1 MALVRRILGD
11 AQAKLRKMVDEQVSV
26 GSRVEDNVEPE
37 PADPLITPATAAFSI
52 DRAPGLLMGTLD
64 KRNTS
69 LNGDGTSTIS
79 RTRLS
84 MRNGKDNPFIDSIQ
98 DDDNKENHANGKL
111 ESPVKWSTQN
121 GSDSGTYAEIGTG
134 ANSNT
139 SERNILDPADSS
151 EEEVPLPDATSPGRS
166 SDGPEP
172 RADITASLDGAASPG
187 GRSDKSRPDEVPASP
202 GMLSAA
208 QLARRLRVENER
220 LQAELTR
227 VRRLLV
233 AAAERGEAGNALIEK
248 AKGESG
254 TEAAPLDPQQLEKEL
269 LLARE
274 AVNSLKADKKRLKAE
289 KFDLLNQ
296 MKQLY
301 ATLEDKEKELRD
313 FIRNYEQMRSRGG
326 ASSALGAE
334 RAERERERAA
344 LLRHARDEAE
354 RSLQLAAALSARDT
368 QLRHAREQLFEARRQ
383 LQAAGCLSEGESVAS
398 LGIGPPMLLGGPS
411 GLIGDRGSCSAD
423 SGVRVTGS
431 SDGGA
436 TSVCGGNLSDS
447 TAEGGPPTL
456 DAYDTDAVSL
466 VSHTTSTNVNSTAEG
481 GPPTLDA
488 YDTDAVSLVSSA
500 HHIYQLST
508 PRDCSPTLSPHNSGS
523 PFTRSIDAGSL
534 SRSVEQLSSPGE
546 CEASLVGGLRTRAG
560 GKGGRGRGSA
570 WGSISRVFAR
580 SRHRTKSGS
589 ATSGHESE
597 PVYAGTGSTRAW
609 SPLGSE
615 AALREAASL
624 PLARWRAPAIIAW
637 LELALGMPQ
646 YAAAVADNVKSGKV
660 STRFDE
666 QKNRSDLLVVSLPL
680 ARWRA
685 PAIIAWLE
693 LALGMPQYAAAVADN
708 VKSGKVSIGYL
719 EKKNRSDLLVVSL
732 PLAKWRAP
740 AIIAWLE
747 LALGMP
753 QYAAAVADNVKSG
766 KVSIGFAEQKNRSD
780 LLVVSLPLVRWC
792 APAIIAW
799 LELALGMPQYAA
811 AVADNVK
818 SGKVSIDYLEKKNRS
833 NLLVVSLPLVR
844 WCAPAII
851 AWLELALGMPQYA
864 NAVADNVKSGKIRAL
879 NGQVLLELTDA
890 DLEVGLG
897 ITQPM
902 HRKKLRLAI
911 EERRRPDLVRNP
923 AIGQLTHAWV
933 AAEWL
938 PDLGL
943 AQYAESFL
951 ASLVDARMLDTIS
964 KKELEKYLGVT
975 RKFHQASIV
984 HGIHLL
990 RIMKYDR
997 QALAVRR
1004 HQCENVDADP
1014 LVWTNQRFM
1023 RWAHNIDLGEFAENL
1038 KDSGVHGGLVV
1049 LEPSFTGETMATAL
1063 GIPPSKSIIRRHLV
1077 AEFDALIIPA
1087 RYTIF
1092 CQVEELQVEAARASM
1107 LSTKQR

>member
-26 GSRVEDNVEPE
+26 GARVEADAEPE
-37 PADPLITPATAAFSI
+37 PADPLITPASSVFSS
-52 DRAPGLLMGTLD
+52 DVPPAPPERRLLMGTLD
-64 KRNTS
+64 KPRNGS
-69 LNGDGTSTIS
+69 LNGDKEATLNRGA
-79 RTRLS
+79 RLS
-84 MRNGKDNPFIDSIQ
+84 IRNGKDNPFID
-98 DDDNKENHANGKL
+98 DDNKENQANGKL
-111 ESPVKWSTQN
+111 ESPIKWSTQN
-121 GSDSGTYAEIGTG
+121 GSDSGTYAEIGIEG
-134 ANSNT
+134 NSNA

-172 RADITASLDGAASPG
+172 RADITATLEGEAASPG
-187 GRSDKSRPDEVPASP
+187 GRSDRSRQEEVPASP
-202 GMLSAA
+202 GMLTAA
-208 QLARRLRVENER
+208 QLARRLRLENER

-233 AAAERGEAGNALIEK
+233 AAAERGEAGTALLERSK
-248 AKGESG
+248 AEGE
-254 TEAAPLDPQQLEKEL
+254 TDAAPLDPQVLEKEL

-274 AVNSLKADKKRLKAE
+274 AVTSLKADKKRLKAE

-398 LGIGPPMLLGGPS
+398 LGLGPPMMLGGPS
-411 GLIGDRGSCSAD
+411 GLVGDRGSCSAD
-423 SGVRVTGS
+423 SGVRGDYSVTGS

-447 TAEGGPPTL
+447 TAEGAPPLL
-456 DAYDTDAVSL
+456 DPYDTDA
-466 VSHTTSTNVNSTAEG
+466 A
-481 GPPTLDA
+481 
-488 YDTDAVSLVSSA
+488 SLVSSA

-508 PRDCSPTLSPHNSGS
+508 PRDCSPTLSPHNSAS

-546 CEASLVGGLRTRAG
+546 DSGLVGGLRARSG
-560 GKGGRGRGSA
+560 GKGARGRGSA

-589 ATSGHESE
+589 AANSGHESE
-597 PVYAGTGSTRAW
+597 PVYAGTGSRAW

-624 PLARWRAPAIIAW
+624 PLSRWRAPAIIAW

-646 YAAAVADNVKSGKV
+646 YAAAVADNVKSGK
-660 STRFDE
+660 
-666 QKNRSDLLVVSLPL
+666 
-680 ARWRA
+680 
-685 PAIIAWLE
+685 
-693 LALGMPQYAAAVADN
+693 
-708 VKSGKVSIGYL
+708 
-719 EKKNRSDLLVVSL
+719 
-732 PLAKWRAP
+732 
-740 AIIAWLE
+740 
-747 LALGMP
+747 
-753 QYAAAVADNVKSG
+753 
-766 KVSIGFAEQKNRSD
+766 
-780 LLVVSLPLVRWC
+780 
-792 APAIIAW
+792 
-799 LELALGMPQYAA
+799 
-811 AVADNVK
+811 
-818 SGKVSIDYLEKKNRS
+818 
-833 NLLVVSLPLVR
+833 
-844 WCAPAII
+844 
-851 AWLELALGMPQYA
+851 
-864 NAVADNVKSGKIRAL
+864 IRAL
-879 NGQVLLELTDA
+879 NGQVLLELTDT
-890 DLEVGLG
+890 DLEAGLG
-897 ITQPM
+897 VTQPM

-911 EERRRPDLVRNP
+911 EERRRPDLVRHP
-923 AIGQLTHAWV
+923 TIGQLTHAWV

-1077 AEFDALIIPA
+1077 TEFDALIIPA

>member
-26 GSRVEDNVEPE
+26 GTRVEADAEPE
-37 PADPLITPATAAFSI
+37 PADPLITPACSAL
-52 DRAPGLLMGTLD
+52 DRSDDPRPIPPERRLLISTLD
-64 KRNTS
+64 KPRNGS
-69 LNGDGTSTIS
+69 LNGDKEGTLNRS
-79 RTRLS
+79 TRLS
-84 MRNGKDNPFIDSIQ
+84 IKTKDNPFIVSSP
-98 DDDNKENHANGKL
+98 DDDNKENQANGKID
-111 ESPVKWSTQN
+111 SPIKWSVQN

-134 ANSNT
+134 GNSNT
-139 SERNILDPADSS
+139 SDRNVLDPADSS

-172 RADITASLDGAASPG
+172 RADITATLDGGSGSPG
-187 GRSDKSRPDEVPASP
+187 GRSDRSRQEEVPASP

-208 QLARRLRVENER
+208 QLARRLRMENER

-233 AAAERGEAGNALIEK
+233 AAAERGEAGNALMERSQGD
-248 AKGESG
+248 AQDGP
-254 TEAAPLDPQQLEKEL
+254 PLDPQQLEKEL

-313 FIRNYEQMRSRGG
+313 FIRNYEQMRSRSG

-398 LGIGPPMLLGGPS
+398 LGIGPPMILGGPS
-411 GLIGDRGSCSAD
+411 GLMGDRGSCSAD

-447 TAEGGPPTL
+447 TAEGVPPTL
-456 DAYDTDAVSL
+456 DPYDTDA
-466 VSHTTSTNVNSTAEG
+466 A
-481 GPPTLDA
+481 
-488 YDTDAVSLVSSA
+488 SLVSSA
-500 HHIYQLST
+500 HPIYQLST
-508 PRDCSPTLSPHNSGS
+508 PRDCSPTLSPHNSAS
-523 PFTRSIDAGSL
+523 SFTRSIDAASL

-546 CEASLVGGLRTRAG
+546 CDSGLVGMRSRPG
-560 GKGGRGRGSA
+560 GSKGGRGRGSA

-589 ATSGHESE
+589 AVSSGHESE
-597 PVYAGTGSTRAW
+597 PVYAGTGSTCRAW

-624 PLARWRAPAIIAW
+624 PVSRWRAPAIIAW

-646 YAAAVADNVKSGKV
+646 YAAA
-660 STRFDE
+660 
-666 QKNRSDLLVVSLPL
+666 
-680 ARWRA
+680 
-685 PAIIAWLE
+685 I
-693 LALGMPQYAAAVADN
+693 
-708 VKSGKVSIGYL
+708 
-719 EKKNRSDLLVVSL
+719 
-732 PLAKWRAP
+732 
-740 AIIAWLE
+740 
-747 LALGMP
+747 
-753 QYAAAVADNVKSG
+753 
-766 KVSIGFAEQKNRSD
+766 
-780 LLVVSLPLVRWC
+780 
-792 APAIIAW
+792 
-799 LELALGMPQYAA
+799 
-811 AVADNVK
+811 
-818 SGKVSIDYLEKKNRS
+818 
-833 NLLVVSLPLVR
+833 
-844 WCAPAII
+844 
-851 AWLELALGMPQYA
+851 
-864 NAVADNVKSGKIRAL
+864 ADNVKSGKIRAL
-879 NGQVLLELTDA
+879 NGQVLLELTDT

-897 ITQPM
+897 ISQPM

-923 AIGQLTHAWV
+923 SIGQLTHAWV

-943 AQYAESFL
+943 SQYAESFVTN
-951 ASLVDARMLDTIS
+951 LVDARMLDTIS

-1023 RWAHNIDLGEFAENL
+1023 RWAHNIDLGEFADNL

-1077 AEFDALIIPA
+1077 AEFDALIVPA
-1087 RYTIF
+1087 RNMFGHQIRMLGRPFSRSVATGLPGIDFSADSRRHSLRGSITRALGALKPKHDRPSPSSSSESSSVMSLTQPYMSYSPPIAVRTLSQLSMTYAPPPTLQEYEPIYTPLSLYSQSSVSTRDSMTRLNDIKETDRITHRYG
-1092 CQVEELQVEAARASM
+1092 QRAEQAHRVSSP
-1107 LSTKQR
+1107 LPKSDDSIVKQKRHRRVKSIGDINASSKTSV

>member
-26 GSRVEDNVEPE
+26 GSTRETEE
-37 PADPLITPATAAFSI
+37 TEAADPLITPASSAL
-52 DRAPGLLMGTLD
+52 DRPDLDPRPAPPERRMLIGTLE
-64 KRNTS
+64 KPRSS
-69 LNGDGTSTIS
+69 LNGDKEATLN
-79 RTRLS
+79 RAARLS
-84 MRNGKDNPFIDSIQ
+84 IRNGKDNPFIDYSSP

-111 ESPVKWSTQN
+111 DSPVKWTAN
-121 GSDSGTYAEIGTG
+121 GSDSGTYAEVGNGT
-134 ANSNT
+134 ATTTT
-139 SERNILDPADSS
+139 SERHVLDPADSS
-151 EEEVPLPDATSPGRS
+151 EEEVPLPDAISPGRS

-172 RADITASLDGAASPG
+172 RADITAQLDGEAASPG
-187 GRSDKSRPDEVPASP
+187 GRSDRSRGPDEVPASP
-202 GMLSAA
+202 GMMNAQ
-208 QLARRLRVENER
+208 QLARRLRMENER

-233 AAAERGEAGNALIEK
+233 SAAERGEAGSALLQRARAEG
-248 AKGESG
+248 ARDEG
-254 TEAAPLDPQQLEKEL
+254 TRAEGADAPAPDPEQMEKEL

-313 FIRNYEQMRSRGG
+313 FIRNYEQVSHKMRSRGG

-398 LGIGPPMLLGGPS
+398 LGLGPPMMLGPS
-411 GLIGDRGSCSAD
+411 GLIGDRASCSAD

-447 TAEGGPPTL
+447 TAEGAPPNL
-456 DAYDTDAVSL
+456 D
-466 VSHTTSTNVNSTAEG
+466 
-481 GPPTLDA
+481 P

-500 HHIYQLST
+500 HHIYQLNT

-523 PFTRSIDAGSL
+523 PFSRSIDAGAL
-534 SRSVEQLSSPGE
+534 SRYPSPRSVEQLSSPGE
-546 CEASLVGGLRTRAG
+546 CESPLAVGLRARPG
-560 GKGGRGRGSA
+560 SKGARGRGSA

-580 SRHRTKSGS
+580 SRHRTKSGTLQTCECDYEG
-589 ATSGHESE
+589 A
-597 PVYAGTGSTRAW
+597 RAW

-615 AALREAASL
+615 AALREAISL

-646 YAAAVADNVKSGKV
+646 YAAAVADNVKSGK
-660 STRFDE
+660 
-666 QKNRSDLLVVSLPL
+666 
-680 ARWRA
+680 
-685 PAIIAWLE
+685 
-693 LALGMPQYAAAVADN
+693 
-708 VKSGKVSIGYL
+708 
-719 EKKNRSDLLVVSL
+719 
-732 PLAKWRAP
+732 
-740 AIIAWLE
+740 
-747 LALGMP
+747 
-753 QYAAAVADNVKSG
+753 
-766 KVSIGFAEQKNRSD
+766 
-780 LLVVSLPLVRWC
+780 
-792 APAIIAW
+792 
-799 LELALGMPQYAA
+799 
-811 AVADNVK
+811 
-818 SGKVSIDYLEKKNRS
+818 
-833 NLLVVSLPLVR
+833 
-844 WCAPAII
+844 
-851 AWLELALGMPQYA
+851 
-864 NAVADNVKSGKIRAL
+864 IRAL

-897 ITQPM
+897 VTQPM

-923 AIGQLTHAWV
+923 SIGQLTHAWV

-943 AQYAESFL
+943 SQYAESFL
-951 ASLVDARMLDTIS
+951 GNLVDARMLDTIS

-1014 LVWTNQRFM
+1014 LVWTNQRFI
-1023 RWAHNIDLGEFAENL
+1023 RWAHNIDLGEFADNL

-1077 AEFDALIIPA
+1077 AEFDALVIPA
-1087 RYTIF
+1087 RNMFGHQIRMLGRPFSRSVATGLPGIDLSGDSRRHSLRNNIPPQGSISRALGVLKPKHDRPSPSSSSESSSVLSLSGPYQMSYSPPIGMRTLSQLSMAYAPPPTLQEYEPIYTPLSLYS
-1092 CQVEELQVEAARASM
+1092 QSSVSTRDSLQRLNEAKADNVSITHRTYGHRADHAHRVSSP
-1107 LSTKQR
+1107 LPAKSADDSVVKQRRHRRVKSIGDINACTKGSV

>member
-26 GSRVEDNVEPE
+26 GARVEADAEPE
-37 PADPLITPATAAFSI
+37 PADPLITPASSVFSS
-52 DRAPGLLMGTLD
+52 DVPPAPPERRLLMGTLD
-64 KRNTS
+64 KPRNSS
-69 LNGDGTSTIS
+69 LNGDKEATLNRGA
-79 RTRLS
+79 RLS
-84 MRNGKDNPFIDSIQ
+84 IRNGKDNPFID
-98 DDDNKENHANGKL
+98 DDNKENQANGKL
-111 ESPVKWSTQN
+111 ESPIKWSTQN
-121 GSDSGTYAEIGTG
+121 GSDSGTYAEIGIEG
-134 ANSNT
+134 NSNA
-139 SERNILDPADSS
+139 SERNVLDPADSS

-172 RADITASLDGAASPG
+172 RADITATLEGEAASPG
-187 GRSDKSRPDEVPASP
+187 GRSDRSRQEEVPASP
-202 GMLSAA
+202 GMLTAA
-208 QLARRLRVENER
+208 QLARRLRLENER

-233 AAAERGEAGNALIEK
+233 AAAERGEAGTALLERTK
-248 AKGESG
+248 AEGE
-254 TEAAPLDPQQLEKEL
+254 TDAAPLDPQVLEKEL

-274 AVNSLKADKKRLKAE
+274 AVMSLKADKKRLKAE
-289 KFDLLNQ
+289 KFDLLSQ

-398 LGIGPPMLLGGPS
+398 LGLGPPMMLGGPS
-411 GLIGDRGSCSAD
+411 GLVGDRGSCSAD
-423 SGVRVTGS
+423 SGVRGDYSVTGS

-447 TAEGGPPTL
+447 TAEGAPPLL
-456 DAYDTDAVSL
+456 DPYDTDA
-466 VSHTTSTNVNSTAEG
+466 A
-481 GPPTLDA
+481 
-488 YDTDAVSLVSSA
+488 SLVSSA

-508 PRDCSPTLSPHNSGS
+508 PRDCSPTLSPHNSAS

-546 CEASLVGGLRTRAG
+546 DSGLVGGLRARSG
-560 GKGGRGRGSA
+560 GKGARGRGSA

-589 ATSGHESE
+589 ATNSGHESE
-597 PVYAGTGSTRAW
+597 PVYAGTGSRAW

-624 PLARWRAPAIIAW
+624 PLSRWRAPAIIAW

-646 YAAAVADNVKSGKV
+646 YAAAVADNVKSGK
-660 STRFDE
+660 
-666 QKNRSDLLVVSLPL
+666 
-680 ARWRA
+680 
-685 PAIIAWLE
+685 
-693 LALGMPQYAAAVADN
+693 
-708 VKSGKVSIGYL
+708 
-719 EKKNRSDLLVVSL
+719 
-732 PLAKWRAP
+732 
-740 AIIAWLE
+740 
-747 LALGMP
+747 
-753 QYAAAVADNVKSG
+753 
-766 KVSIGFAEQKNRSD
+766 
-780 LLVVSLPLVRWC
+780 
-792 APAIIAW
+792 
-799 LELALGMPQYAA
+799 
-811 AVADNVK
+811 
-818 SGKVSIDYLEKKNRS
+818 
-833 NLLVVSLPLVR
+833 
-844 WCAPAII
+844 
-851 AWLELALGMPQYA
+851 
-864 NAVADNVKSGKIRAL
+864 IRAL
-879 NGQVLLELTDA
+879 NGQVLLELTDT
-890 DLEVGLG
+890 DLEAGLG
-897 ITQPM
+897 VTQPM

-911 EERRRPDLVRNP
+911 EERRRPDLVRHP
-923 AIGQLTHAWV
+923 TIGQLTHAWV

-1077 AEFDALIIPA
+1077 TEFDALIIPA
-1087 RYTIF
+1087 RNMFGHQIRMLGRPFSRSVATGLPGIDLSGDSRRHSLRGSITRALGVLKPKHDRTSPSSSSESSSVLSLTTQPYQLSYSPPIAMRTLSQLSMAYAPPPTLQEYEPIYTP
-1092 CQVEELQVEAARASM
+1092 
-1107 LSTKQR
+1107 LSLYSQSSVSTRDSRTRLNDVKENSGITHRYGQKADHAHRVSSPLPAKSVDDSVVKQKRHRRVKSIGDINACSKTSV

>member
-1 MALVRRILGD
+1 
-11 AQAKLRKMVDEQVSV
+11 
-26 GSRVEDNVEPE
+26 
-37 PADPLITPATAAFSI
+37 
-52 DRAPGLLMGTLD
+52 
-64 KRNTS
+64 
-69 LNGDGTSTIS
+69 
-79 RTRLS
+79 
-84 MRNGKDNPFIDSIQ
+84 
-98 DDDNKENHANGKL
+98 
-111 ESPVKWSTQN
+111 
-121 GSDSGTYAEIGTG
+121 
-134 ANSNT
+134 
-139 SERNILDPADSS
+139 
-151 EEEVPLPDATSPGRS
+151 
-166 SDGPEP
+166 
-172 RADITASLDGAASPG
+172 
-187 GRSDKSRPDEVPASP
+187 
-202 GMLSAA
+202 MLSAA
-208 QLARRLRVENER
+208 QMARRLRSENER

-233 AAAERGEAGNALIEK
+233 AAVERGEVGNALIER
-248 AKGESG
+248 AQGEEEESP
-254 TEAAPLDPQQLEKEL
+254 PLDPQQMEKEL

-274 AVNSLKADKKRLKAE
+274 AVSSLKADKKRLKAE

-313 FIRNYEQMRSRGG
+313 FIRNYEQMRSRSG

-368 QLRHAREQLFEARRQ
+368 QLRHAREQLYEARRQ

-398 LGIGPPMLLGGPS
+398 LGIGPPMILGGPS
-411 GLIGDRGSCSAD
+411 GLLGDRGSCSAD

-447 TAEGGPPTL
+447 TAEGAPLNIDP
-456 DAYDTDAVSL
+456 
-466 VSHTTSTNVNSTAEG
+466 
-481 GPPTLDA
+481 

-500 HHIYQLST
+500 HPIYQLGT
-508 PRDCSPTLSPHNSGS
+508 PRDCSPTLSPHNSAS
-523 PFTRSIDAGSL
+523 PFSRSVDAGSL

-546 CEASLVGGLRTRAG
+546 CESALLGGMRPRGSAS
-560 GKGGRGRGSA
+560 KSGRGRGSA

-589 ATSGHESE
+589 AASSGHESE
-597 PVYAGTGSTRAW
+597 PVYASGSARAW

-624 PLARWRAPAIIAW
+624 PLSRWRAPAIIAW

-646 YAAAVADNVKSGKV
+646 YAA
-660 STRFDE
+660 T
-666 QKNRSDLLVVSLPL
+666 
-680 ARWRA
+680 
-685 PAIIAWLE
+685 I
-693 LALGMPQYAAAVADN
+693 
-708 VKSGKVSIGYL
+708 
-719 EKKNRSDLLVVSL
+719 
-732 PLAKWRAP
+732 
-740 AIIAWLE
+740 
-747 LALGMP
+747 
-753 QYAAAVADNVKSG
+753 
-766 KVSIGFAEQKNRSD
+766 
-780 LLVVSLPLVRWC
+780 
-792 APAIIAW
+792 
-799 LELALGMPQYAA
+799 
-811 AVADNVK
+811 
-818 SGKVSIDYLEKKNRS
+818 
-833 NLLVVSLPLVR
+833 
-844 WCAPAII
+844 
-851 AWLELALGMPQYA
+851 
-864 NAVADNVKSGKIRAL
+864 ADNVKSGKIRAL
-879 NGQVLLELTDA
+879 NGQVLLELTDT

-923 AIGQLTHAWV
+923 SIGQLSHAWV

-943 AQYAESFL
+943 SQYAESFL
-951 ASLVDARMLDTIS
+951 ANLVDARMLDTIS

-1014 LVWTNQRFM
+1014 LVWTNQRFI
-1023 RWAHNIDLGEFAENL
+1023 RWAHNIDLGEFADNL

-1087 RYTIF
+1087 RWKNCKWRLPEHPCCPRNKDKHRKVKKLSFKKNAFGHQIRMLGRPFSRSVATGLPGIDFNADSRRHSLRGSITRALGALKAKHDRQSPSSSSESSSLGQYQMCYSPPIGGRTLSQLSMTYAPPPTVQEYEPIYTPLSLYS
-1092 CQVEELQVEAARASM
+1092 QSSVSTRDSLQRLNEIKEGITHRYGQRVDHSHRVSSPLPSKSVDDSVVRQRRHRRVKSIGDINACSKASV
-1107 LSTKQR
+1107 

>member
-26 GSRVEDNVEPE
+26 GTRVEADAEPE
-37 PADPLITPATAAFSI
+37 PADPLITPACSAL
-52 DRAPGLLMGTLD
+52 DRSDDSRPVPPERRLLISTLD
-64 KRNTS
+64 KPRNGS
-69 LNGDGTSTIS
+69 LNGDKEGTLNRS
-79 RTRLS
+79 TRLTVK
-84 MRNGKDNPFIDSIQ
+84 NGKDNPFID
-98 DDDNKENHANGKL
+98 DDNKENQANGKID
-111 ESPVKWSTQN
+111 SPIKWSTQN

-134 ANSNT
+134 GNST
-139 SERNILDPADSS
+139 SDRNILDPADSS

-172 RADITASLDGAASPG
+172 RADITATLGGGSGSPG
-187 GRSDKSRPDEVPASP
+187 GRSDRSRQEEVPASP
-202 GMLSAA
+202 GMLTAA
-208 QLARRLRVENER
+208 QLARRLRLENER

-233 AAAERGEAGNALIEK
+233 AAAERGEAGNALVERAQEDAREGPPI
-248 AKGESG
+248 
-254 TEAAPLDPQQLEKEL
+254 DPQQLEKEL

-313 FIRNYEQMRSRGG
+313 FIRNYEQMRSRSG

-398 LGIGPPMLLGGPS
+398 LGIGPPMILGGPS

-447 TAEGGPPTL
+447 TAEGVPPTL
-456 DAYDTDAVSL
+456 DTYDTDA
-466 VSHTTSTNVNSTAEG
+466 A
-481 GPPTLDA
+481 
-488 YDTDAVSLVSSA
+488 SLVSSV
-500 HHIYQLST
+500 HPIYQLST
-508 PRDCSPTLSPHNSGS
+508 PRDCSPTLSPHNSAS
-523 PFTRSIDAGSL
+523 SFTRSIDAGSL

-546 CEASLVGGLRTRAG
+546 CDSGLVGMRSRAG
-560 GKGGRGRGSA
+560 ASKGGRGRGSA

-589 ATSGHESE
+589 AASSGHESE
-597 PVYAGTGSTRAW
+597 PVYAGTGPGRAW

-624 PLARWRAPAIIAW
+624 PLSRWRAPAIIAW

-646 YAAAVADNVKSGKV
+646 YAAAVADNVKSGK
-660 STRFDE
+660 
-666 QKNRSDLLVVSLPL
+666 
-680 ARWRA
+680 
-685 PAIIAWLE
+685 
-693 LALGMPQYAAAVADN
+693 
-708 VKSGKVSIGYL
+708 
-719 EKKNRSDLLVVSL
+719 
-732 PLAKWRAP
+732 
-740 AIIAWLE
+740 
-747 LALGMP
+747 
-753 QYAAAVADNVKSG
+753 
-766 KVSIGFAEQKNRSD
+766 
-780 LLVVSLPLVRWC
+780 
-792 APAIIAW
+792 
-799 LELALGMPQYAA
+799 
-811 AVADNVK
+811 
-818 SGKVSIDYLEKKNRS
+818 
-833 NLLVVSLPLVR
+833 
-844 WCAPAII
+844 
-851 AWLELALGMPQYA
+851 
-864 NAVADNVKSGKIRAL
+864 IRAL
-879 NGQVLLELTDA
+879 NGQVLLELTDT

-923 AIGQLTHAWV
+923 SVGQLTHAWV

-943 AQYAESFL
+943 SQYAESFL
-951 ASLVDARMLDTIS
+951 ANLVDARMLDTIS

-1014 LVWTNQRFM
+1014 LVWSNQRFI
-1023 RWAHNIDLGEFAENL
+1023 RWAHNIDLGEFADNL

-1077 AEFDALIIPA
+1077 AEFDALVIPA
-1087 RYTIF
+1087 RNMFGHQIRMLGRPFSRSVATGLPGIDFTADSRRHSLRGSITRALGVLKPKHDRPSPSSSSESSSVMSLAPYAYSPPITVRTLSQLSMTYAPPPTLQEYEPIYTPLSLYS
-1092 CQVEELQVEAARASM
+1092 QSS
-1107 LSTKQR
+1107 LSTRDSLQRLNDIQETSITHRYGHKADHAHRVSSPLPAKSCDDSVKQRRHRRVKSIGDINASSKTSV

>member
-26 GSRVEDNVEPE
+26 GTRVEADAEPE
-37 PADPLITPATAAFSI
+37 PADPLITPACSAL
-52 DRAPGLLMGTLD
+52 DRTDDPRPIPPERRLLISTLD
-64 KRNTS
+64 KPRNGA
-69 LNGDGTSTIS
+69 LNGDKEGTLNRS
-79 RTRLS
+79 TRLS
-84 MRNGKDNPFIDSIQ
+84 IKNGKDNPFIASSP
-98 DDDNKENHANGKL
+98 DDDNKENQANGKID
-111 ESPVKWSTQN
+111 SPVKWSTQN
-121 GSDSGTYAEIGTG
+121 GSDSGTYAEITAG
-134 ANSNT
+134 NSA
-139 SERNILDPADSS
+139 SDRNVLDPADSS

-172 RADITASLDGAASPG
+172 RADITASLDGGAGSPG
-187 GRSDKSRPDEVPASP
+187 GRSDRSRQEEVPASP
-202 GMLSAA
+202 GMLTAT
-208 QLARRLRVENER
+208 QLARRLRLENER

-233 AAAERGEAGNALIEK
+233 SAAERGEAGNALIER
-248 AKGESG
+248 AHGDSQDG
-254 TEAAPLDPQQLEKEL
+254 PALDPQLLEKEL

-313 FIRNYEQMRSRGG
+313 FIRNYEQMRSRSG

-398 LGIGPPMLLGGPS
+398 LGIGPPMILGGPS

-447 TAEGGPPTL
+447 TAEGIPPTL
-456 DAYDTDAVSL
+456 DPYDTDA
-466 VSHTTSTNVNSTAEG
+466 A
-481 GPPTLDA
+481 
-488 YDTDAVSLVSSA
+488 SLVSSA
-500 HHIYQLST
+500 HPIYQLST

-523 PFTRSIDAGSL
+523 SFTRSIDAGSL

-546 CEASLVGGLRTRAG
+546 CDSGLVGMRPRASG
-560 GKGGRGRGSA
+560 SKGGRGRGSA

-589 ATSGHESE
+589 AVTSGHESE

-624 PLARWRAPAIIAW
+624 PLSRWRAPAIIAW

-646 YAAAVADNVKSGKV
+646 YAAAVADNVKSGK
-660 STRFDE
+660 
-666 QKNRSDLLVVSLPL
+666 
-680 ARWRA
+680 
-685 PAIIAWLE
+685 
-693 LALGMPQYAAAVADN
+693 
-708 VKSGKVSIGYL
+708 
-719 EKKNRSDLLVVSL
+719 
-732 PLAKWRAP
+732 
-740 AIIAWLE
+740 
-747 LALGMP
+747 
-753 QYAAAVADNVKSG
+753 
-766 KVSIGFAEQKNRSD
+766 
-780 LLVVSLPLVRWC
+780 
-792 APAIIAW
+792 
-799 LELALGMPQYAA
+799 
-811 AVADNVK
+811 
-818 SGKVSIDYLEKKNRS
+818 
-833 NLLVVSLPLVR
+833 
-844 WCAPAII
+844 
-851 AWLELALGMPQYA
+851 
-864 NAVADNVKSGKIRAL
+864 IRAL
-879 NGQVLLELTDA
+879 NGQVLLELTDS

-897 ITQPM
+897 ISQPM

-923 AIGQLTHAWV
+923 SIGQLSHAWV

-943 AQYAESFL
+943 SQYAESFL
-951 ASLVDARMLDTIS
+951 ANLVDARMLDTIS

-1014 LVWTNQRFM
+1014 LVWTNQRFI
-1023 RWAHNIDLGEFAENL
+1023 RWAHNIDLGEFADNL

-1077 AEFDALIIPA
+1077 AEFDALVIPA

>member
-26 GSRVEDNVEPE
+26 GTRVEADAEPE
-37 PADPLITPATAAFSI
+37 PADPLITPACSAL
-52 DRAPGLLMGTLD
+52 DRSDDPRPIPPERRLLISTLD
-64 KRNTS
+64 KPRNGS
-69 LNGDGTSTIS
+69 LNGDREGTLNRS
-79 RTRLS
+79 TRLS
-84 MRNGKDNPFIDSIQ
+84 IKAKDNPFIVSSP
-98 DDDNKENHANGKL
+98 DDDNKENQANGKID
-111 ESPVKWSTQN
+111 SPIKWSVQN

-134 ANSNT
+134 GNSNT
-139 SERNILDPADSS
+139 SDRNVLDPADSS

-172 RADITASLDGAASPG
+172 RADITATLDGGSGSPG
-187 GRSDKSRPDEVPASP
+187 GRSDRSRQEEVPASP

-208 QLARRLRVENER
+208 QLARRLRMENER

-233 AAAERGEAGNALIEK
+233 AAAERGEAGNTLMERSQ
-248 AKGESG
+248 GDTQDG
-254 TEAAPLDPQQLEKEL
+254 PPLDPQQLEKEL

-313 FIRNYEQMRSRGG
+313 FIRNYEQMRSRSG

-398 LGIGPPMLLGGPS
+398 LGIGPPMILGGPS
-411 GLIGDRGSCSAD
+411 GLMGDRGSCSAD
-423 SGVRVTGS
+423 SGVRGS

-447 TAEGGPPTL
+447 TAEGIPPTL
-456 DAYDTDAVSL
+456 DPYDTDA
-466 VSHTTSTNVNSTAEG
+466 A
-481 GPPTLDA
+481 
-488 YDTDAVSLVSSA
+488 SLVSSA
-500 HHIYQLST
+500 HPIYQLST
-508 PRDCSPTLSPHNSGS
+508 PRDCSPTLSPHNSAS
-523 PFTRSIDAGSL
+523 SFTRSIDAASL

-546 CEASLVGGLRTRAG
+546 CDSGLVGMRSRAG
-560 GKGGRGRGSA
+560 GSKGGRGRGSA

-589 ATSGHESE
+589 AVSSGHESE
-597 PVYAGTGSTRAW
+597 PVYAGTGSTCRAW

-624 PLARWRAPAIIAW
+624 PVSRWRAPAIIAW

-660 STRFDE
+660 
-666 QKNRSDLLVVSLPL
+666 
-680 ARWRA
+680 
-685 PAIIAWLE
+685 
-693 LALGMPQYAAAVADN
+693 
-708 VKSGKVSIGYL
+708 
-719 EKKNRSDLLVVSL
+719 
-732 PLAKWRAP
+732 
-740 AIIAWLE
+740 
-747 LALGMP
+747 
-753 QYAAAVADNVKSG
+753 
-766 KVSIGFAEQKNRSD
+766 
-780 LLVVSLPLVRWC
+780 
-792 APAIIAW
+792 
-799 LELALGMPQYAA
+799 
-811 AVADNVK
+811 
-818 SGKVSIDYLEKKNRS
+818 
-833 NLLVVSLPLVR
+833 
-844 WCAPAII
+844 
-851 AWLELALGMPQYA
+851 
-864 NAVADNVKSGKIRAL
+864 
-879 NGQVLLELTDA
+879 LLELTDT

-897 ITQPM
+897 ISQPM

-923 AIGQLTHAWV
+923 SIGQLTHAWV

-943 AQYAESFL
+943 SQYAESFVTN
-951 ASLVDARMLDTIS
+951 LVDARMLDTIS

-1023 RWAHNIDLGEFAENL
+1023 RWAHNIDLGEFADNL

-1077 AEFDALIIPA
+1077 AEFDALIVPA
-1087 RYTIF
+1087 RNMFGHQIRMLGRPFSRSVATGLPGIDFSADSRRHSLRGSITRALGALKPKHDRPSPSSSSESSSVMSLTQPYMSYSPPIAVRTLSQLSMTYAPPPTLQEYEPIYTPLSLYSQSSVSTRDSMTRLNDIKETDRITHRYG
-1092 CQVEELQVEAARASM
+1092 QRAEQAHRVSSP
-1107 LSTKQR
+1107 LPKSDDSIVKQKRHRRVKSIGDINASSKTSV

>member
-26 GSRVEDNVEPE
+26 GSRVEAEPEPE
-37 PADPLITPATAAFSI
+37 PADPLITPASAALSI
-52 DRAPGLLMGTLD
+52 DNDRTPRLLIGTLD
-64 KRNTS
+64 KRNSS
-69 LNGDGTSTIS
+69 LNGDGTSTLN
-79 RTRLS
+79 RTRLPI
-84 MRNGKDNPFIDSIQ
+84 RNGKDNPFID
-98 DDDNKENHANGKL
+98 DDNKENQANGKL

-139 SERNILDPADSS
+139 SERNVLDPADSS

-172 RADITASLDGAASPG
+172 RADITATLDGGAASPG
-187 GRSDKSRPDEVPASP
+187 GRSDRSRADEIPASP

-233 AAAERGEAGNALIEK
+233 AAAERGEAGNALIER
-248 AKGESG
+248 AKGDGAQES
-254 TEAAPLDPQQLEKEL
+254 APVDPQQLEKEL

-289 KFDLLNQ
+289 RFDLLNQ

-313 FIRNYEQMRSRGG
+313 FIRNYELMRSRGG

-368 QLRHAREQLFEARRQ
+368 QLRYAREQLFEVRRQ
-383 LQAAGCLSEGESVAS
+383 LQATGCLSEGESVAS
-398 LGIGPPMLLGGPS
+398 LGLGPPMMLGPA
-411 GLIGDRGSCSAD
+411 GLVGDRGSCSAD
-423 SGVRVTGS
+423 SGVRGSCLSTLSPDVTGS

-447 TAEGGPPTL
+447 TAEGAPATV
-456 DAYDTDAVSL
+456 DSYDTDAI
-466 VSHTTSTNVNSTAEG
+466 
-481 GPPTLDA
+481 
-488 YDTDAVSLVSSA
+488 SLVSSA

-508 PRDCSPTLSPHNSGS
+508 PRDCSPTLSPHNSAS

-546 CEASLVGGLRTRAG
+546 CESALLGGLRSRAG

-589 ATSGHESE
+589 ATASGHESE
-597 PVYAGTGSTRAW
+597 PVYAGTGSQRAW

-660 STRFDE
+660 
-666 QKNRSDLLVVSLPL
+666 
-680 ARWRA
+680 
-685 PAIIAWLE
+685 
-693 LALGMPQYAAAVADN
+693 
-708 VKSGKVSIGYL
+708 
-719 EKKNRSDLLVVSL
+719 
-732 PLAKWRAP
+732 
-740 AIIAWLE
+740 
-747 LALGMP
+747 
-753 QYAAAVADNVKSG
+753 
-766 KVSIGFAEQKNRSD
+766 
-780 LLVVSLPLVRWC
+780 
-792 APAIIAW
+792 
-799 LELALGMPQYAA
+799 
-811 AVADNVK
+811 
-818 SGKVSIDYLEKKNRS
+818 
-833 NLLVVSLPLVR
+833 
-844 WCAPAII
+844 
-851 AWLELALGMPQYA
+851 
-864 NAVADNVKSGKIRAL
+864 
-879 NGQVLLELTDA
+879 LLELTDA

-897 ITQPM
+897 ISQPM

-938 PDLGL
+938 SDLGL

-951 ASLVDARMLDTIS
+951 ANLVDARMLDTIS

-1087 RYTIF
+1087 RNMFGHQIRMLGRPFSRSVATGLPGIDLSGDSRRHSLRGSITRALGVLKPKHDRTSPSSSSESSSVLSLTTQPYQMSYSPPIGMRTLSQLSMTYAPPPTLQEYEPIYTPLSLYS
-1092 CQVEELQVEAARASM
+1092 QSSVSTRDSLQRLNDIKENVSITHRYGQKADHAHRVSSPLPAKSVDESIV
-1107 LSTKQR
+1107 KQKRHRRVKSIGDINACSKTSV

>member
-26 GSRVEDNVEPE
+26 GTRVEADAEPE
-37 PADPLITPATAAFSI
+37 PADPLITPACSAL
-52 DRAPGLLMGTLD
+52 DRTDDPRPIPPERRFLISTLD
-64 KRNTS
+64 KPRNSS
-69 LNGDGTSTIS
+69 LNGDKDSTLNRSARIS
-79 RTRLS
+79 IK
-84 MRNGKDNPFIDSIQ
+84 NGKENPFIASSP
-98 DDDNKENHANGKL
+98 DDDNKENQTNGKL
-111 ESPVKWSTQN
+111 DSPIKWSTQN

-139 SERNILDPADSS
+139 SEKNILDPADSS

-166 SDGPEP
+166 SEGPEP
-172 RADITASLDGAASPG
+172 RADITASLEGGSGSPG
-187 GRSDKSRPDEVPASP
+187 GRSDRSRQDEVPASP
-202 GMLSAA
+202 GMLTAA
-208 QLARRLRVENER
+208 QLARRLRLENER

-233 AAAERGEAGNALIEK
+233 AAAERGEAGNALIER
-248 AKGESG
+248 APDAE
-254 TEAAPLDPQQLEKEL
+254 EPPLDPQQLEKEL

-274 AVNSLKADKKRLKAE
+274 AVTSLKADKKRLKAE

-313 FIRNYEQMRSRGG
+313 FIRNYEQMRSRSG

-398 LGIGPPMLLGGPS
+398 LGIGPPMMLGGPT
-411 GLIGDRGSCSAD
+411 GLMGDRGSCSAD
-423 SGVRVTGS
+423 SGVRGS

-447 TAEGGPPTL
+447 TAEGAPPTL
-456 DAYDTDAVSL
+456 D
-466 VSHTTSTNVNSTAEG
+466 
-481 GPPTLDA
+481 P

-500 HHIYQLST
+500 HPVYQLST

-523 PFTRSIDAGSL
+523 SFTRSIDAGSL

-546 CEASLVGGLRTRAG
+546 CDSGMVGMRTRPG
-560 GKGGRGRGSA
+560 GSKAGRGRGSA

-589 ATSGHESE
+589 AASSGHESE
-597 PVYAGTGSTRAW
+597 PIYAGTGSTSRAW

-624 PLARWRAPAIIAW
+624 PLSRWRAPAIIAW

-646 YAAAVADNVKSGKV
+646 YAAAVADNVKSGK
-660 STRFDE
+660 
-666 QKNRSDLLVVSLPL
+666 
-680 ARWRA
+680 
-685 PAIIAWLE
+685 
-693 LALGMPQYAAAVADN
+693 
-708 VKSGKVSIGYL
+708 
-719 EKKNRSDLLVVSL
+719 
-732 PLAKWRAP
+732 
-740 AIIAWLE
+740 
-747 LALGMP
+747 
-753 QYAAAVADNVKSG
+753 
-766 KVSIGFAEQKNRSD
+766 
-780 LLVVSLPLVRWC
+780 
-792 APAIIAW
+792 
-799 LELALGMPQYAA
+799 
-811 AVADNVK
+811 
-818 SGKVSIDYLEKKNRS
+818 
-833 NLLVVSLPLVR
+833 
-844 WCAPAII
+844 
-851 AWLELALGMPQYA
+851 
-864 NAVADNVKSGKIRAL
+864 IRAL
-879 NGQVLLELTDA
+879 NGQVLLELTDT

-897 ITQPM
+897 VTQPM

-923 AIGQLTHAWV
+923 SIGQLSHAWV

-943 AQYAESFL
+943 SQYAESFL
-951 ASLVDARMLDTIS
+951 ANLVDARMLDTIS

-1023 RWAHNIDLGEFAENL
+1023 RWSHNIDLGEFAENL

-1077 AEFDALIIPA
+1077 AEFDALVIPA
-1087 RYTIF
+1087 RNMFGHQIRMLGRPFSRSVATGLPGIDFSADSRRHSLRGSITRALGVLKPKHDRPSPSSSSESSSVMSLTQPYISYSPPIAVRTLSQLSMTYAPPPTLAEYEPIYTPLSLYS
-1092 CQVEELQVEAARASM
+1092 QSSV
-1107 LSTKQR
+1107 STKDSLQRLNDGKDYNITHRYGQKVDQSHRVSSPLPETSDGNKQRRHRRVKSIGDINASSKTTV

>member
-26 GSRVEDNVEPE
+26 GTRVEAEAEPE
-37 PADPLITPATAAFSI
+37 PADPLITPASSALERSDLDPRPI
-52 DRAPGLLMGTLD
+52 PPERRLLIGTLD
-64 KRNTS
+64 KPRNGS
-69 LNGDGTSTIS
+69 LNGDKQGTLNRTS
-79 RTRLS
+79 RITV
-84 MRNGKDNPFIDSIQ
+84 RNSRDNPFI
-98 DDDNKENHANGKL
+98 DDDNKENQANGKL
-111 ESPVKWSTQN
+111 ESPVKWPTQN
-121 GSDSGTYAEIGTG
+121 GSDSGTYAEIGNGGT
-134 ANSNT
+134 SNT
-139 SERNILDPADSS
+139 SERNILDPGDSS
-151 EEEVPLPDATSPGRS
+151 EEEVPLPEATSPGRS

-172 RADITASLDGAASPG
+172 RADITASLDGGSASPG
-187 GRSDKSRPDEVPASP
+187 GRSDRSRQEEVPASP
-202 GMLSAA
+202 GMLSAT
-208 QLARRLRVENER
+208 QITRRLRQENER

-233 AAAERGEAGNALIEK
+233 SAAERGEAGSSLMERS
-248 AKGESG
+248 KGEG
-254 TEAAPLDPQQLEKEL
+254 TDDAPTFDPQQLEKEL

-274 AVNSLKADKKRLKAE
+274 AVTSLKADKKRLKAE

-354 RSLQLAAALSARDT
+354 RSLQLAAALNARDT

-398 LGIGPPMLLGGPS
+398 LGLGPPMMLGGPS
-411 GLIGDRGSCSAD
+411 GLLGDRGSCSAD
-423 SGVRVTGS
+423 SGVRELLLVTGS

-447 TAEGGPPTL
+447 TAEGVPPSI
-456 DAYDTDAVSL
+456 DPYDTDA
-466 VSHTTSTNVNSTAEG
+466 T
-481 GPPTLDA
+481 
-488 YDTDAVSLVSSA
+488 SLVSSA
-500 HHIYQLST
+500 HHYQLST
-508 PRDCSPTLSPHNSGS
+508 PRDCSPTLSPHNSAS

-534 SRSVEQLSSPGE
+534 SRSVEQLSSPGDSE
-546 CEASLVGGLRTRAG
+546 SALVGLRPRS
-560 GKGGRGRGSA
+560 GKTSRGRGSA

-589 ATSGHESE
+589 AAVSGHESE
-597 PVYAGTGSTRAW
+597 PVYAGTGGSRAW

-615 AALREAASL
+615 AALREAAAL

-646 YAAAVADNVKSGKV
+646 YAA
-660 STRFDE
+660 T
-666 QKNRSDLLVVSLPL
+666 
-680 ARWRA
+680 
-685 PAIIAWLE
+685 I
-693 LALGMPQYAAAVADN
+693 
-708 VKSGKVSIGYL
+708 
-719 EKKNRSDLLVVSL
+719 
-732 PLAKWRAP
+732 
-740 AIIAWLE
+740 
-747 LALGMP
+747 
-753 QYAAAVADNVKSG
+753 
-766 KVSIGFAEQKNRSD
+766 
-780 LLVVSLPLVRWC
+780 
-792 APAIIAW
+792 
-799 LELALGMPQYAA
+799 
-811 AVADNVK
+811 
-818 SGKVSIDYLEKKNRS
+818 
-833 NLLVVSLPLVR
+833 
-844 WCAPAII
+844 
-851 AWLELALGMPQYA
+851 
-864 NAVADNVKSGKIRAL
+864 ADNVKSGKIRAL
-879 NGQVLLELTDA
+879 NGQVLLELTDT

-923 AIGQLTHAWV
+923 TIGHLTHAWV

-943 AQYAESFL
+943 SQYAESFL
-951 ASLVDARMLDTIS
+951 ANLVDARMLDTIS

-997 QALAVRR
+997 QALVVRR

-1014 LVWTNQRFM
+1014 LVWTNQRFI
-1023 RWAHNIDLGEFAENL
+1023 RWAHNIDLGEFADNL

>member
-26 GSRVEDNVEPE
+26 GARVDADAEPE
-37 PADPLITPATAAFSI
+37 PADPLITPASSALERPEL
-52 DRAPGLLMGTLD
+52 DRPVPPERRLLIGTLD
-64 KRNTS
+64 KRNGG
-69 LNGDGTSTIS
+69 LGVDKDGTINRT
-79 RTRLS
+79 TRLS
-84 MRNGKDNPFIDSIQ
+84 VRNGKDNPFID
-98 DDDNKENHANGKL
+98 DDNKENQANGKL

-121 GSDSGTYAEIGTG
+121 GSDSGTYAEIGNG
-134 ANSNT
+134 GNSHT

-172 RADITASLDGAASPG
+172 RADITATLEGVKTIYLKIKTIVNNYSEIGIFYLMNELRDSVEHKCIVYSNIVIDGTDAASPG
-187 GRSDKSRPDEVPASP
+187 GRSDRSRQEEVPASP
-202 GMLSAA
+202 GMLTAA
-208 QLARRLRVENER
+208 QVARRLRMENER

-233 AAAERGEAGNALIEK
+233 AAAERGEAGSTLLER
-248 AKGESG
+248 AKSD
-254 TEAAPLDPQQLEKEL
+254 TQDAPQLDPQQLEKEL

-398 LGIGPPMLLGGPS
+398 LGMGPPMMLGGPS

-423 SGVRVTGS
+423 SGVRDLWSNYQALASVRQPCLAVYV
-431 SDGGA
+431 DDQVPAVRELVAGA
-436 TSVCGGNLSDS
+436 RRGAPYRECSHVPG
-447 TAEGGPPTL
+447 TA
-456 DAYDTDAVSL
+456 
-466 VSHTTSTNVNSTAEG
+466 
-481 GPPTLDA
+481 
-488 YDTDAVSLVSSA
+488 
-500 HHIYQLST
+500 
-508 PRDCSPTLSPHNSGS
+508 LSPAVPLSAAMKVVPTTHREPPGDLM
-523 PFTRSIDAGSL
+523 RSQIN
-534 SRSVEQLSSPGE
+534 
-546 CEASLVGGLRTRAG
+546 
-560 GKGGRGRGSA
+560 
-570 WGSISRVFAR
+570 IFNVFNIACC
-580 SRHRTKSGS
+580 
-589 ATSGHESE
+589 SE
-597 PVYAGTGSTRAW
+597 PIYSGTGSTRAW

-624 PLARWRAPAIIAW
+624 PLSRWRAPAIIAW

-646 YAAAVADNVKSGKV
+646 YAAAVADNVKSGK
-660 STRFDE
+660 
-666 QKNRSDLLVVSLPL
+666 
-680 ARWRA
+680 
-685 PAIIAWLE
+685 
-693 LALGMPQYAAAVADN
+693 
-708 VKSGKVSIGYL
+708 
-719 EKKNRSDLLVVSL
+719 
-732 PLAKWRAP
+732 
-740 AIIAWLE
+740 
-747 LALGMP
+747 
-753 QYAAAVADNVKSG
+753 
-766 KVSIGFAEQKNRSD
+766 
-780 LLVVSLPLVRWC
+780 
-792 APAIIAW
+792 
-799 LELALGMPQYAA
+799 
-811 AVADNVK
+811 
-818 SGKVSIDYLEKKNRS
+818 
-833 NLLVVSLPLVR
+833 
-844 WCAPAII
+844 
-851 AWLELALGMPQYA
+851 
-864 NAVADNVKSGKIRAL
+864 IRAL
-879 NGQVLLELTDA
+879 NGQVLLELSDA

-897 ITQPM
+897 ISQPM

-923 AIGQLTHAWV
+923 SIGQLTHAWV

-943 AQYAESFL
+943 SQYAESFL
-951 ASLVDARMLDTIS
+951 ANLVDARMLDTIS

-1023 RWAHNIDLGEFAENL
+1023 RWAHNIDLGEFADNL
-1038 KDSGVHGGLVV
+1038 KGKVARSVFANVIRTRTDGHVADNLMTTDSGVHGGLVV

-1077 AEFDALIIPA
+1077 AEFDALVIPA
-1087 RYTIF
+1087 RNLFGHQIRMLGRPFSRSVATGLPGIDLSGDSRRHSLRGSITRALGVLKPKHERTSPSSSSESSSVLSLTQPYQISYSPPIAVRTLSQLSMTYAPPPTLQEYEPIYTP
-1092 CQVEELQVEAARASM
+1092 
-1107 LSTKQR
+1107 LSLYSQSSVSTRDSLTRLNDIKENSSITHRYGQKADQAHRVSSPLPAKSADDAIIKQKRHRRVKSIGDINACTKAPV

>member
-26 GSRVEDNVEPE
+26 GARVDADAEPE
-37 PADPLITPATAAFSI
+37 PADPLITPASSAL
-52 DRAPGLLMGTLD
+52 DRPELDRPVPPERRFLIGTLD
-64 KRNTS
+64 KPRNGGLGNLSVDKEAT
-69 LNGDGTSTIS
+69 LNRT
-79 RTRLS
+79 TRLS
-84 MRNGKDNPFIDSIQ
+84 IRNGKDNPFID
-98 DDDNKENHANGKL
+98 DDNKENQANGKV
-111 ESPVKWSTQN
+111 ESPVKWSIQN
-121 GSDSGTYAEIGTG
+121 GSDSGTYAEIGNG
-134 ANSNT
+134 GNSNT

-172 RADITASLDGAASPG
+172 RADITATLEGDAASPG
-187 GRSDKSRPDEVPASP
+187 GRSDRSRQEEVPASP
-202 GMLSAA
+202 GMLTAA
-208 QLARRLRVENER
+208 QVARRLRMENER

-233 AAAERGEAGNALIEK
+233 AAAERGEAGTALLERSK
-248 AKGESG
+248 
-254 TEAAPLDPQQLEKEL
+254 TEGSAEATPLDPQQLEKEL

-398 LGIGPPMLLGGPS
+398 LGMGPPMMLGGPS

-423 SGVRVTGS
+423 SGVRGS

-447 TAEGGPPTL
+447 TAEGGPPTI
-456 DAYDTDAVSL
+456 DAYDTDA
-466 VSHTTSTNVNSTAEG
+466 A
-481 GPPTLDA
+481 
-488 YDTDAVSLVSSA
+488 SLVSSA

-508 PRDCSPTLSPHNSGS
+508 PRDCSPTLSPHNSAS

-546 CEASLVGGLRTRAG
+546 CEAALLGGVRGRAGPG
-560 GKGGRGRGSA
+560 GKGSRGRGSA

-589 ATSGHESE
+589 AAVSGHESDMLKPLIENYCPE
-597 PVYAGTGSTRAW
+597 PIYSGTGTRAW

-646 YAAAVADNVKSGKV
+646 YAAAVADNVKSGK
-660 STRFDE
+660 
-666 QKNRSDLLVVSLPL
+666 
-680 ARWRA
+680 
-685 PAIIAWLE
+685 
-693 LALGMPQYAAAVADN
+693 
-708 VKSGKVSIGYL
+708 
-719 EKKNRSDLLVVSL
+719 
-732 PLAKWRAP
+732 
-740 AIIAWLE
+740 
-747 LALGMP
+747 
-753 QYAAAVADNVKSG
+753 
-766 KVSIGFAEQKNRSD
+766 
-780 LLVVSLPLVRWC
+780 
-792 APAIIAW
+792 
-799 LELALGMPQYAA
+799 
-811 AVADNVK
+811 
-818 SGKVSIDYLEKKNRS
+818 
-833 NLLVVSLPLVR
+833 
-844 WCAPAII
+844 
-851 AWLELALGMPQYA
+851 
-864 NAVADNVKSGKIRAL
+864 IRAL
-879 NGQVLLELTDA
+879 NGQVLLELSDA

-897 ITQPM
+897 ISQPM

-923 AIGQLTHAWV
+923 SIGQLTHAWV

-943 AQYAESFL
+943 SQYAESFL
-951 ASLVDARMLDTIS
+951 ANLVDARMLDTIS

-1023 RWAHNIDLGEFAENL
+1023 RWAHNIDLGEFADNL

-1077 AEFDALIIPA
+1077 AEFDALVIPA

>member
-26 GSRVEDNVEPE
+26 GTRVEADAEPE
-37 PADPLITPATAAFSI
+37 PADPLITPASSALERSDLDPRPI
-52 DRAPGLLMGTLD
+52 PPERRLLIGTLD
-64 KRNTS
+64 KPRNGS
-69 LNGDGTSTIS
+69 LNGDKQGTINRTS
-79 RTRLS
+79 RIAV
-84 MRNGKDNPFIDSIQ
+84 RNGRDNPFI
-98 DDDNKENHANGKL
+98 DDDNKENQANGKL
-111 ESPVKWSTQN
+111 ESPVKWPTQN
-121 GSDSGTYAEIGTG
+121 GSDSGTYAEIGNGGT
-134 ANSNT
+134 SNT

-151 EEEVPLPDATSPGRS
+151 EEEVPLPEATSPGRS

-172 RADITASLDGAASPG
+172 RADITASLDGGSASPG
-187 GRSDKSRPDEVPASP
+187 GRSDRSRQEEVPASP
-202 GMLSAA
+202 GMLSAT
-208 QLARRLRVENER
+208 QITRRLRQENER

-227 VRRLLV
+227 MRRLLV
-233 AAAERGEAGNALIEK
+233 AAAERGEAGNSLMERS
-248 AKGESG
+248 KGEG
-254 TEAAPLDPQQLEKEL
+254 TDDAPTFDPQQLEKEL

-354 RSLQLAAALSARDT
+354 RSLQLAAALNARDT

-398 LGIGPPMLLGGPS
+398 LGLGPPMMLGGPS
-411 GLIGDRGSCSAD
+411 GLLGDRGSCSAD

-447 TAEGGPPTL
+447 TAEGVPPSI
-456 DAYDTDAVSL
+456 DPYDTDA
-466 VSHTTSTNVNSTAEG
+466 T
-481 GPPTLDA
+481 
-488 YDTDAVSLVSSA
+488 SLVSSA
-500 HHIYQLST
+500 HYYQLST
-508 PRDCSPTLSPHNSGS
+508 PRDCSPTLSPHNSAS

-534 SRSVEQLSSPGE
+534 SRSVEQLSSPGDSE
-546 CEASLVGGLRTRAG
+546 SALVGMRPRAG
-560 GKGGRGRGSA
+560 KTSRGRGSA

-589 ATSGHESE
+589 AAVSGHESE
-597 PVYAGTGSTRAW
+597 PVYAGTGGNRAW

-646 YAAAVADNVKSGKV
+646 YAATIADNVKSGKV
-660 STRFDE
+660 
-666 QKNRSDLLVVSLPL
+666 
-680 ARWRA
+680 
-685 PAIIAWLE
+685 
-693 LALGMPQYAAAVADN
+693 
-708 VKSGKVSIGYL
+708 
-719 EKKNRSDLLVVSL
+719 
-732 PLAKWRAP
+732 
-740 AIIAWLE
+740 
-747 LALGMP
+747 
-753 QYAAAVADNVKSG
+753 
-766 KVSIGFAEQKNRSD
+766 
-780 LLVVSLPLVRWC
+780 
-792 APAIIAW
+792 
-799 LELALGMPQYAA
+799 
-811 AVADNVK
+811 
-818 SGKVSIDYLEKKNRS
+818 
-833 NLLVVSLPLVR
+833 
-844 WCAPAII
+844 
-851 AWLELALGMPQYA
+851 
-864 NAVADNVKSGKIRAL
+864 
-879 NGQVLLELTDA
+879 LLELTDT

-923 AIGQLTHAWV
+923 TIGHLTHAWV

-943 AQYAESFL
+943 SQYAESFL
-951 ASLVDARMLDTIS
+951 ANLVDARMLDTIS

-997 QALAVRR
+997 QALIVRR

-1014 LVWTNQRFM
+1014 LVWTNQRFI
-1023 RWAHNIDLGEFAENL
+1023 RWAHNIDLGEFADNL

>member
-26 GSRVEDNVEPE
+26 GTRVEADAEPE
-37 PADPLITPATAAFSI
+37 PADPLITPASSALERTDLDPRPI
-52 DRAPGLLMGTLD
+52 PPERRLLIGTLD
-64 KRNTS
+64 KRNGS
-69 LNGDGTSTIS
+69 LNGDKDGTINRT
-79 RTRLS
+79 TRLS
-84 MRNGKDNPFIDSIQ
+84 IRNGKDNPFL
-98 DDDNKENHANGKL
+98 DDDNKENQANGKL
-111 ESPVKWSTQN
+111 DSPVKWSIQN

-134 ANSNT
+134 GNSNT

-151 EEEVPLPDATSPGRS
+151 EEEMPLPDATSPGRS

-172 RADITASLDGAASPG
+172 RADITATLDGEAASPG
-187 GRSDKSRPDEVPASP
+187 GRSDRSRQEEVLASP
-202 GMLSAA
+202 GMLTAA
-208 QLARRLRVENER
+208 QLARRLRLENER

-233 AAAERGEAGNALIEK
+233 AAAERGEAGTALIER
-248 AKGESG
+248 AKGEG
-254 TEAAPLDPQQLEKEL
+254 EQDATPLDPQQLEKEL

-289 KFDLLNQ
+289 KFDLLTQ

-398 LGIGPPMLLGGPS
+398 LGIGPPMMLGGPS

-447 TAEGGPPTL
+447 TAEGAPPTL
-456 DAYDTDAVSL
+456 DAYDTDA
-466 VSHTTSTNVNSTAEG
+466 A
-481 GPPTLDA
+481 
-488 YDTDAVSLVSSA
+488 SLVSSA
-500 HHIYQLST
+500 HHLYQLST
-508 PRDCSPTLSPHNSGS
+508 PRDCSPTLSPHNSAS

-546 CEASLVGGLRTRAG
+546 CEAALVGGLRARGA

-589 ATSGHESE
+589 AVVSGHESE
-597 PVYAGTGSTRAW
+597 PVYAGTGSTTRAW

-646 YAAAVADNVKSGKV
+646 YAAAVADNVKSGK
-660 STRFDE
+660 
-666 QKNRSDLLVVSLPL
+666 
-680 ARWRA
+680 
-685 PAIIAWLE
+685 
-693 LALGMPQYAAAVADN
+693 
-708 VKSGKVSIGYL
+708 
-719 EKKNRSDLLVVSL
+719 
-732 PLAKWRAP
+732 
-740 AIIAWLE
+740 
-747 LALGMP
+747 
-753 QYAAAVADNVKSG
+753 
-766 KVSIGFAEQKNRSD
+766 
-780 LLVVSLPLVRWC
+780 
-792 APAIIAW
+792 
-799 LELALGMPQYAA
+799 
-811 AVADNVK
+811 
-818 SGKVSIDYLEKKNRS
+818 
-833 NLLVVSLPLVR
+833 
-844 WCAPAII
+844 
-851 AWLELALGMPQYA
+851 
-864 NAVADNVKSGKIRAL
+864 IRAL
-879 NGQVLLELTDA
+879 NGQVLLELSDA

-923 AIGQLTHAWV
+923 SIGQLTHAWV

-943 AQYAESFL
+943 SQYAESFL
-951 ASLVDARMLDTIS
+951 ANLVDARMLDTIS

-1023 RWAHNIDLGEFAENL
+1023 RWAHNIDLGEFADNL

-1077 AEFDALIIPA
+1077 AEFDALVIPA

>member
-1 MALVRRILGD
+1 M
-11 AQAKLRKMVDEQVSV
+11 
-26 GSRVEDNVEPE
+26 
-37 PADPLITPATAAFSI
+37 
-52 DRAPGLLMGTLD
+52 
-64 KRNTS
+64 
-69 LNGDGTSTIS
+69 
-79 RTRLS
+79 
-84 MRNGKDNPFIDSIQ
+84 
-98 DDDNKENHANGKL
+98 
-111 ESPVKWSTQN
+111 
-121 GSDSGTYAEIGTG
+121 
-134 ANSNT
+134 
-139 SERNILDPADSS
+139 
-151 EEEVPLPDATSPGRS
+151 
-166 SDGPEP
+166 
-172 RADITASLDGAASPG
+172 
-187 GRSDKSRPDEVPASP
+187 
-202 GMLSAA
+202 
-208 QLARRLRVENER
+208 
-220 LQAELTR
+220 
-227 VRRLLV
+227 
-233 AAAERGEAGNALIEK
+233 
-248 AKGESG
+248 
-254 TEAAPLDPQQLEKEL
+254 EKEL

-398 LGIGPPMLLGGPS
+398 LGLGPPMMLGPS

-447 TAEGGPPTL
+447 TAEGAPPNL
-456 DAYDTDAVSL
+456 D
-466 VSHTTSTNVNSTAEG
+466 
-481 GPPTLDA
+481 P

-500 HHIYQLST
+500 HHIYQLNT

-523 PFTRSIDAGSL
+523 PFSRSIDAGAL

-546 CEASLVGGLRTRAG
+546 CESPLAVGLRARPG
-560 GKGGRGRGSA
+560 SKGARGRGSA

-589 ATSGHESE
+589 AAISGHESE
-597 PVYAGTGSTRAW
+597 PVYASATGPGVPRAW

-615 AALREAASL
+615 AALREAISL
-624 PLARWRAPAIIAW
+624 PLSRWRAPAIIAW

-660 STRFDE
+660 
-666 QKNRSDLLVVSLPL
+666 
-680 ARWRA
+680 
-685 PAIIAWLE
+685 
-693 LALGMPQYAAAVADN
+693 
-708 VKSGKVSIGYL
+708 
-719 EKKNRSDLLVVSL
+719 
-732 PLAKWRAP
+732 
-740 AIIAWLE
+740 
-747 LALGMP
+747 
-753 QYAAAVADNVKSG
+753 
-766 KVSIGFAEQKNRSD
+766 
-780 LLVVSLPLVRWC
+780 
-792 APAIIAW
+792 
-799 LELALGMPQYAA
+799 
-811 AVADNVK
+811 
-818 SGKVSIDYLEKKNRS
+818 
-833 NLLVVSLPLVR
+833 
-844 WCAPAII
+844 
-851 AWLELALGMPQYA
+851 
-864 NAVADNVKSGKIRAL
+864 
-879 NGQVLLELTDA
+879 LLELTDA

-897 ITQPM
+897 VTQPM

-923 AIGQLTHAWV
+923 SIGQLTHAWV

-943 AQYAESFL
+943 SQYAESFL
-951 ASLVDARMLDTIS
+951 GNLVDARMLDTIS

-1014 LVWTNQRFM
+1014 LVWTNQRFI
-1023 RWAHNIDLGEFAENL
+1023 RWAHNIDLGEFADNL

-1077 AEFDALIIPA
+1077 AEFDALVIPA
-1087 RYTIF
+1087 RNMFGHQIRMLGRPFSRSVATGLPGIDLSGDSRRHSLRGSISRALGVLKPKHDRPSPSSSSESSSVLSLSGPYQMSYSPPIGMRTLSQLSMAYAPPPTLQEYEPIYTPLSLYS
-1092 CQVEELQVEAARASM
+1092 QSSVSTRDSLQRLNEAKADNISITHRTYGHRADHAHRVSSP
-1107 LSTKQR
+1107 LPAKSADDSVVKQRRHRRVKSIGDINACTKGSV

>member
-26 GSRVEDNVEPE
+26 GTRVEADAEPE
-37 PADPLITPATAAFSI
+37 PADPLITPACSAL
-52 DRAPGLLMGTLD
+52 DRSDDPRPVPPERRLLISTLD
-64 KRNTS
+64 KPRNGS
-69 LNGDGTSTIS
+69 LNGDKEGTLNRS
-79 RTRLS
+79 TRLTIK
-84 MRNGKDNPFIDSIQ
+84 NGKDNPFIVSSP
-98 DDDNKENHANGKL
+98 DDDNKENQANGKID
-111 ESPVKWSTQN
+111 SPVKWSTQN
-121 GSDSGTYAEIGTG
+121 GSDSGTYAEIGTAG
-134 ANSNT
+134 NSN
-139 SERNILDPADSS
+139 SDRNVLDPADSS

-172 RADITASLDGAASPG
+172 RADITATLEGGSGSPG
-187 GRSDKSRPDEVPASP
+187 GRSDRSRQEEVPASP
-202 GMLSAA
+202 GMLTAA
-208 QLARRLRVENER
+208 QLARRLRLENER

-233 AAAERGEAGNALIEK
+233 AAAERGEAGNALIER
-248 AKGESG
+248 AQGDSQDG
-254 TEAAPLDPQQLEKEL
+254 TPLDPQQLEKEL

-313 FIRNYEQMRSRGG
+313 FIRNYEQMRSRSG

-447 TAEGGPPTL
+447 TAEGVPPTI
-456 DAYDTDAVSL
+456 DPYDTDA
-466 VSHTTSTNVNSTAEG
+466 A
-481 GPPTLDA
+481 
-488 YDTDAVSLVSSA
+488 SLVSSA
-500 HHIYQLST
+500 HPIYQLST
-508 PRDCSPTLSPHNSGS
+508 PRDCSPTLSPHNSAS
-523 PFTRSIDAGSL
+523 SFTRSIDAGSL

-546 CEASLVGGLRTRAG
+546 CDSGLVGMRSRAG
-560 GKGGRGRGSA
+560 GSKGGRGRGSA

-589 ATSGHESE
+589 AASSGHESE
-597 PVYAGTGSTRAW
+597 PVYAGTGAGRAW

-624 PLARWRAPAIIAW
+624 PLSRWRAPAIIAW

-646 YAAAVADNVKSGKV
+646 YAAAVADNVKSGK
-660 STRFDE
+660 
-666 QKNRSDLLVVSLPL
+666 
-680 ARWRA
+680 
-685 PAIIAWLE
+685 
-693 LALGMPQYAAAVADN
+693 
-708 VKSGKVSIGYL
+708 
-719 EKKNRSDLLVVSL
+719 
-732 PLAKWRAP
+732 
-740 AIIAWLE
+740 
-747 LALGMP
+747 
-753 QYAAAVADNVKSG
+753 
-766 KVSIGFAEQKNRSD
+766 
-780 LLVVSLPLVRWC
+780 
-792 APAIIAW
+792 
-799 LELALGMPQYAA
+799 
-811 AVADNVK
+811 
-818 SGKVSIDYLEKKNRS
+818 
-833 NLLVVSLPLVR
+833 
-844 WCAPAII
+844 
-851 AWLELALGMPQYA
+851 
-864 NAVADNVKSGKIRAL
+864 IRAL
-879 NGQVLLELTDA
+879 NGQVLLELTDT

-897 ITQPM
+897 IAQPM

-923 AIGQLTHAWV
+923 SVGQLTHAWV

-943 AQYAESFL
+943 SQYAESFL
-951 ASLVDARMLDTIS
+951 ANLVDARMLDTIS

-1014 LVWTNQRFM
+1014 LVWTNQRFI
-1023 RWAHNIDLGEFAENL
+1023 RWAHNIDLGEFADNL

-1087 RYTIF
+1087 RNMFGHQIRMLGRPFSRSVATGLPGIDF
-1092 CQVEELQVEAARASM
+1092 SADSRRHSLRGSITRALGVLKPKHDRASPSSSSESSSVM
-1107 LSTKQR
+1107 SLTQPYHMSYSPPIAVRTLSQLSMTYAPPPTLQEYEPIYTPLSLYSQSSVSTRDSLQRLNDIKETSITHRYGHKVDHAHRVSSPLPAKTSDDSVKQRRHRRVKSIGDINASSKTTV

>member
-26 GSRVEDNVEPE
+26 GARVEADAEPE
-37 PADPLITPATAAFSI
+37 PADPLITPASSVFSA
-52 DRAPGLLMGTLD
+52 DVPPAPPERRLLMGTLD
-64 KRNTS
+64 KPRNGS
-69 LNGDGTSTIS
+69 LNGDKEATLNRGA
-79 RTRLS
+79 RLS
-84 MRNGKDNPFIDSIQ
+84 IRNGKDNPFID
-98 DDDNKENHANGKL
+98 DDNKENQANGKL
-111 ESPVKWSTQN
+111 ESPIKWSTQN
-121 GSDSGTYAEIGTG
+121 GSDSGTYAEIGIEG
-134 ANSNT
+134 NSNA
-139 SERNILDPADSS
+139 SERNVLDPADSS

-172 RADITASLDGAASPG
+172 RADITATLEGEAASPG
-187 GRSDKSRPDEVPASP
+187 GRSDRSRQEEVPASP
-202 GMLSAA
+202 GMLTAA
-208 QLARRLRVENER
+208 QLARRLRLENER

-233 AAAERGEAGNALIEK
+233 TAAERGEAGTALLERTK
-248 AKGESG
+248 AEGEAD
-254 TEAAPLDPQQLEKEL
+254 AAPLDPQVLEKEL

-274 AVNSLKADKKRLKAE
+274 AVTSLKADKKRLKAE

-398 LGIGPPMLLGGPS
+398 LGLGPPMMLGGPS
-411 GLIGDRGSCSAD
+411 GLVGDRGSCSAD

-447 TAEGGPPTL
+447 TAEGAPPLL
-456 DAYDTDAVSL
+456 DPYDTDA
-466 VSHTTSTNVNSTAEG
+466 A
-481 GPPTLDA
+481 
-488 YDTDAVSLVSSA
+488 SLVSSA

-508 PRDCSPTLSPHNSGS
+508 PRDCSPTLSPHNSAS

-546 CEASLVGGLRTRAG
+546 DSGLVGGLRARSG
-560 GKGGRGRGSA
+560 GKGARGRGSA

-589 ATSGHESE
+589 AANSGHESE
-597 PVYAGTGSTRAW
+597 PVYAGTGSRAW

-624 PLARWRAPAIIAW
+624 PLSRWRAPAIIAW

-646 YAAAVADNVKSGKV
+646 YAAAVADNVKSGK
-660 STRFDE
+660 
-666 QKNRSDLLVVSLPL
+666 
-680 ARWRA
+680 
-685 PAIIAWLE
+685 
-693 LALGMPQYAAAVADN
+693 
-708 VKSGKVSIGYL
+708 
-719 EKKNRSDLLVVSL
+719 
-732 PLAKWRAP
+732 
-740 AIIAWLE
+740 
-747 LALGMP
+747 
-753 QYAAAVADNVKSG
+753 
-766 KVSIGFAEQKNRSD
+766 
-780 LLVVSLPLVRWC
+780 
-792 APAIIAW
+792 
-799 LELALGMPQYAA
+799 
-811 AVADNVK
+811 
-818 SGKVSIDYLEKKNRS
+818 
-833 NLLVVSLPLVR
+833 
-844 WCAPAII
+844 
-851 AWLELALGMPQYA
+851 
-864 NAVADNVKSGKIRAL
+864 IRAL
-879 NGQVLLELTDA
+879 NGQVLLELTDT
-890 DLEVGLG
+890 DLEAGLG
-897 ITQPM
+897 VTQPM

-911 EERRRPDLVRNP
+911 EERRRPDLVRHP
-923 AIGQLTHAWV
+923 TIGQLTHAWV

-951 ASLVDARMLDTIS
+951 ANLVDARMLDTIS

-1077 AEFDALIIPA
+1077 TEFDALIIPA
-1087 RYTIF
+1087 RNMFGHQIRMLGRPFSRSVATGLPGIDLSGDSRRHSLRGSITRALGVLKPKHDRTSPSSSSESSSVLSLTTQPYQLSYSPPIAVRTLSQLSMAYAPPPTLQEYEPIYTP
-1092 CQVEELQVEAARASM
+1092 
-1107 LSTKQR
+1107 LSLYSQSSVSTRDSRTRLNDVKENAGITHRYGQKADHAHRVSSPLPAKSVDDSVVKQKRHRRVKSIGDINACSKTSV

>member
-26 GSRVEDNVEPE
+26 GARVEVDEPE
-37 PADPLITPATAAFSI
+37 PADPLITPASSALERSDLDT
-52 DRAPGLLMGTLD
+52 RPVPPERRLLIGTLD
-64 KRNTS
+64 KRNGS
-69 LNGDGTSTIS
+69 LNGDKEATLNRTS
-79 RTRLS
+79 RLS
-84 MRNGKDNPFIDSIQ
+84 IRNGKDNPFL
-98 DDDNKENHANGKL
+98 DDDNKENQANGKL

-134 ANSNT
+134 GNST
-139 SERNILDPADSS
+139 SERNVLDPADSS

-172 RADITASLDGAASPG
+172 RADITATLDGEAASPG
-187 GRSDKSRPDEVPASP
+187 GRSDRSRQEEVLASP

-208 QLARRLRVENER
+208 QLARRLRLENER

-233 AAAERGEAGNALIEK
+233 SAAERGEAGTALIEK
-248 AKGESG
+248 AKGEG
-254 TEAAPLDPQQLEKEL
+254 GQEVPPLDPQQLEKEL

-313 FIRNYEQMRSRGG
+313 FIRNYEQVLNMRSRGG

-398 LGIGPPMLLGGPS
+398 LGMGPPMMLGGPS

-447 TAEGGPPTL
+447 TAEGVPPTL
-456 DAYDTDAVSL
+456 D
-466 VSHTTSTNVNSTAEG
+466 
-481 GPPTLDA
+481 P

-546 CEASLVGGLRTRAG
+546 CEAALVGLRPRGAG
-560 GKGGRGRGSA
+560 KAGRGRGSA

-589 ATSGHESE
+589 AAISGHESE
-597 PVYAGTGSTRAW
+597 PVYAGTGSTSRAW

-624 PLARWRAPAIIAW
+624 PLARWRAPAILAW
-637 LELALGMPQ
+637 MELALGMPQ
-646 YAAAVADNVKSGKV
+646 YCCAVADNVKSGK
-660 STRFDE
+660 
-666 QKNRSDLLVVSLPL
+666 
-680 ARWRA
+680 
-685 PAIIAWLE
+685 
-693 LALGMPQYAAAVADN
+693 M
-708 VKSGKVSIGYL
+708 
-719 EKKNRSDLLVVSL
+719 
-732 PLAKWRAP
+732 
-740 AIIAWLE
+740 
-747 LALGMP
+747 
-753 QYAAAVADNVKSG
+753 
-766 KVSIGFAEQKNRSD
+766 
-780 LLVVSLPLVRWC
+780 
-792 APAIIAW
+792 
-799 LELALGMPQYAA
+799 
-811 AVADNVK
+811 
-818 SGKVSIDYLEKKNRS
+818 
-833 NLLVVSLPLVR
+833 
-844 WCAPAII
+844 
-851 AWLELALGMPQYA
+851 
-864 NAVADNVKSGKIRAL
+864 RAL
-879 NGQVLLELTDA
+879 NGQVLLELSDA

-897 ITQPM
+897 ISQPM

-923 AIGQLTHAWV
+923 SIGQLSHSWV

-943 AQYAESFL
+943 SQYTESFL
-951 ASLVDARMLDTIS
+951 VNLVDARMLDTIS

-1023 RWAHNIDLGEFAENL
+1023 RWAHNIDLGEFADNL

-1077 AEFDALIIPA
+1077 AEFDALVIPA

>member
-26 GSRVEDNVEPE
+26 GTRVEADAEPE
-37 PADPLITPATAAFSI
+37 PADPLITPASSALERSDLDPRPI
-52 DRAPGLLMGTLD
+52 PPERRLLIGTLD
-64 KRNTS
+64 KPRNGS
-69 LNGDGTSTIS
+69 LNGDKQGTLNRTS
-79 RTRLS
+79 RITV
-84 MRNGKDNPFIDSIQ
+84 RNGRDNPFI
-98 DDDNKENHANGKL
+98 DDDNKENQANGKL
-111 ESPVKWSTQN
+111 ESPVKWPTQN
-121 GSDSGTYAEIGTG
+121 GSDSGTYAEIGNGGT
-134 ANSNT
+134 SNT

-151 EEEVPLPDATSPGRS
+151 EEEVPLPEATSPGRS

-172 RADITASLDGAASPG
+172 RADITASLDGGSASPG
-187 GRSDKSRPDEVPASP
+187 GRSDRSRQEEVPASP
-202 GMLSAA
+202 GMLSAT
-208 QLARRLRVENER
+208 QITRRLRQENER

-233 AAAERGEAGNALIEK
+233 AAAERGEAGSSLMERS
-248 AKGESG
+248 KGEG
-254 TEAAPLDPQQLEKEL
+254 TDEAPIFDPQQLEKEL

-354 RSLQLAAALSARDT
+354 RSLQLAAALNARDT

-398 LGIGPPMLLGGPS
+398 LGLGPPMMLGPS
-411 GLIGDRGSCSAD
+411 GLLGDRGSCSAD

-447 TAEGGPPTL
+447 TAEGVPPSL
-456 DAYDTDAVSL
+456 DPYDTDA
-466 VSHTTSTNVNSTAEG
+466 T
-481 GPPTLDA
+481 
-488 YDTDAVSLVSSA
+488 SLVSSA
-500 HHIYQLST
+500 HHYQLST
-508 PRDCSPTLSPHNSGS
+508 PRDCSPTLSPHNSAS

-534 SRSVEQLSSPGE
+534 SRSVEQLSSPGDSE
-546 CEASLVGGLRTRAG
+546 SALVGLRPRT
-560 GKGGRGRGSA
+560 GKTSRGRGSA

-589 ATSGHESE
+589 AAVSGHESE
-597 PVYAGTGSTRAW
+597 PVYAGTGGSRAW

-646 YAAAVADNVKSGKV
+646 YAATIADNVKSGKV
-660 STRFDE
+660 
-666 QKNRSDLLVVSLPL
+666 
-680 ARWRA
+680 
-685 PAIIAWLE
+685 
-693 LALGMPQYAAAVADN
+693 
-708 VKSGKVSIGYL
+708 
-719 EKKNRSDLLVVSL
+719 
-732 PLAKWRAP
+732 
-740 AIIAWLE
+740 
-747 LALGMP
+747 
-753 QYAAAVADNVKSG
+753 
-766 KVSIGFAEQKNRSD
+766 
-780 LLVVSLPLVRWC
+780 
-792 APAIIAW
+792 
-799 LELALGMPQYAA
+799 
-811 AVADNVK
+811 
-818 SGKVSIDYLEKKNRS
+818 
-833 NLLVVSLPLVR
+833 
-844 WCAPAII
+844 
-851 AWLELALGMPQYA
+851 
-864 NAVADNVKSGKIRAL
+864 
-879 NGQVLLELTDA
+879 LLELTDT

-923 AIGQLTHAWV
+923 TIGHLTHAWV

-943 AQYAESFL
+943 SQYAESFL
-951 ASLVDARMLDTIS
+951 ANLVDARMLDTIS

-997 QALAVRR
+997 QALVVRR

-1014 LVWTNQRFM
+1014 LVWTNQRFI
-1023 RWAHNIDLGEFAENL
+1023 RWAHNIDLGEFADNL

-1087 RYTIF
+1087 RNMFGHQIRMLGRPFSRSVATGLPGIDFTADSRRHSLRGSISRALGVLKPKLDRTSPSSSSESSSVLSLSGQSYQMSYSPPIGVRTLSQLSMTYAPPPTLQEYEPIYTPLSLYSQSSVSTRDSTQRLNDIKEGVGITHRYG
-1092 CQVEELQVEAARASM
+1092 QRADHAHRVSSPLPAKSM
-1107 LSTKQR
+1107 DDTVIKQKRHRRVKSIGDINASSKSSV

>member
-26 GSRVEDNVEPE
+26 GARVEADAEPE
-37 PADPLITPATAAFSI
+37 PADPLITPASSVFSS
-52 DRAPGLLMGTLD
+52 DVPPAPPERRLLMGTLD
-64 KRNTS
+64 KPRNSS
-69 LNGDGTSTIS
+69 LNGDKEATLNRGA
-79 RTRLS
+79 RLS
-84 MRNGKDNPFIDSIQ
+84 IRNGKDNPFID
-98 DDDNKENHANGKL
+98 DDNKENQANGKL
-111 ESPVKWSTQN
+111 ESPIKWSTQN
-121 GSDSGTYAEIGTG
+121 GSDSGTYAEIGIEG
-134 ANSNT
+134 NSNA
-139 SERNILDPADSS
+139 SERNVLDPADSS

-172 RADITASLDGAASPG
+172 RADITATLEGEAASPG
-187 GRSDKSRPDEVPASP
+187 GRSDRSRQEEVPASP
-202 GMLSAA
+202 GMLTAA
-208 QLARRLRVENER
+208 QLARRLRLENER

-233 AAAERGEAGNALIEK
+233 AAAERGEAGTALLERSK
-248 AKGESG
+248 AEGE
-254 TEAAPLDPQQLEKEL
+254 TDAAPLDPQVLEKEL

-274 AVNSLKADKKRLKAE
+274 AVTSLKADKKRLKAE

-398 LGIGPPMLLGGPS
+398 LGLGPPMMLGGPS
-411 GLIGDRGSCSAD
+411 GLVGDRGSCSAD
-423 SGVRVTGS
+423 SGVRGDYSVTGS

-447 TAEGGPPTL
+447 TAEGAPPLL
-456 DAYDTDAVSL
+456 DPYDTDA
-466 VSHTTSTNVNSTAEG
+466 A
-481 GPPTLDA
+481 
-488 YDTDAVSLVSSA
+488 SLVSSA

-508 PRDCSPTLSPHNSGS
+508 PRDCSPTLSPHNSAS

-546 CEASLVGGLRTRAG
+546 DSGLVGGLRARSG
-560 GKGGRGRGSA
+560 GKGARGRGSA

-589 ATSGHESE
+589 AANSGHESE
-597 PVYAGTGSTRAW
+597 PVYAGTGSRAW

-624 PLARWRAPAIIAW
+624 PLSRWRAPAIIAW

-660 STRFDE
+660 
-666 QKNRSDLLVVSLPL
+666 
-680 ARWRA
+680 
-685 PAIIAWLE
+685 
-693 LALGMPQYAAAVADN
+693 
-708 VKSGKVSIGYL
+708 
-719 EKKNRSDLLVVSL
+719 
-732 PLAKWRAP
+732 
-740 AIIAWLE
+740 
-747 LALGMP
+747 
-753 QYAAAVADNVKSG
+753 
-766 KVSIGFAEQKNRSD
+766 
-780 LLVVSLPLVRWC
+780 
-792 APAIIAW
+792 
-799 LELALGMPQYAA
+799 
-811 AVADNVK
+811 
-818 SGKVSIDYLEKKNRS
+818 
-833 NLLVVSLPLVR
+833 
-844 WCAPAII
+844 
-851 AWLELALGMPQYA
+851 
-864 NAVADNVKSGKIRAL
+864 
-879 NGQVLLELTDA
+879 LLELTDT
-890 DLEVGLG
+890 DLEAGLG
-897 ITQPM
+897 VTQPM

-911 EERRRPDLVRNP
+911 EERRRPDLVRHP
-923 AIGQLTHAWV
+923 TIGQLTHAWV

-951 ASLVDARMLDTIS
+951 ANLVDARMLDTIS

-1077 AEFDALIIPA
+1077 TEFDALIIPA
-1087 RYTIF
+1087 RNMFGHQIRMLGRPFSRSVATGLPGIDLSGDSRRHSLRGSITRALGVLKPKHDRTSPSSSSESSSVLSLTTQPYQMSYSPPIAVRTLSQLSMAYAPPPTLQEYEPIYTP
-1092 CQVEELQVEAARASM
+1092 
-1107 LSTKQR
+1107 LSLYSQSSVSTRDSRTRLNDVKENAGITHRYGQKADHAHRVSSPLPAKSTDDSVVKQKRHRRVKSIGDINACSKTSV

>member
-26 GSRVEDNVEPE
+26 GARVEADSEPE
-37 PADPLITPATAAFSI
+37 PADPLITPATSALERSDLDPRPI
-52 DRAPGLLMGTLD
+52 PPERRLLIGTLD
-64 KRNTS
+64 KRNGS
-69 LNGDGTSTIS
+69 LNGDKDGTLNRT
-79 RTRLS
+79 TRLS
-84 MRNGKDNPFIDSIQ
+84 IRNGKDNPFID
-98 DDDNKENHANGKL
+98 DDNKENQANGKL

-134 ANSNT
+134 GTSNT
-139 SERNILDPADSS
+139 SERNVLDPADSS

-172 RADITASLDGAASPG
+172 RADITATLDGEAASPG
-187 GRSDKSRPDEVPASP
+187 GRSDRSRQEEVPASP
-202 GMLSAA
+202 GMLTAA
-208 QLARRLRVENER
+208 QLARRLRLENER

-233 AAAERGEAGNALIEK
+233 AAAERGEAGTALIER
-248 AKGESG
+248 AKGEG
-254 TEAAPLDPQQLEKEL
+254 GQDAPALDPQQLEKEL

-398 LGIGPPMLLGGPS
+398 LGIGPPMMLGGPS
-411 GLIGDRGSCSAD
+411 GMIGDRGSCSAD
-423 SGVRVTGS
+423 SGVREYTLVSPFLSVTGS

-447 TAEGGPPTL
+447 TAEGAPPTI
-456 DAYDTDAVSL
+456 DAYDTDAI
-466 VSHTTSTNVNSTAEG
+466 
-481 GPPTLDA
+481 
-488 YDTDAVSLVSSA
+488 SLVSSA

-508 PRDCSPTLSPHNSGS
+508 PRDCSPTLSPHNSAS

-546 CEASLVGGLRTRAG
+546 CEAALVGGMRTRAGG

-589 ATSGHESE
+589 AATSGHESE
-597 PVYAGTGSTRAW
+597 PVYAGTGSTARAW

-624 PLARWRAPAIIAW
+624 PLSRWRAPAIIAW

-646 YAAAVADNVKSGKV
+646 YAA
-660 STRFDE
+660 
-666 QKNRSDLLVVSLPL
+666 
-680 ARWRA
+680 
-685 PAIIAWLE
+685 
-693 LALGMPQYAAAVADN
+693 
-708 VKSGKVSIGYL
+708 
-719 EKKNRSDLLVVSL
+719 
-732 PLAKWRAP
+732 
-740 AIIAWLE
+740 
-747 LALGMP
+747 
-753 QYAAAVADNVKSG
+753 
-766 KVSIGFAEQKNRSD
+766 
-780 LLVVSLPLVRWC
+780 
-792 APAIIAW
+792 
-799 LELALGMPQYAA
+799 
-811 AVADNVK
+811 
-818 SGKVSIDYLEKKNRS
+818 
-833 NLLVVSLPLVR
+833 
-844 WCAPAII
+844 
-851 AWLELALGMPQYA
+851 
-864 NAVADNVKSGKIRAL
+864 AVADNVKSGKIRAL

-923 AIGQLTHAWV
+923 SIGQLTHAWV

-943 AQYAESFL
+943 SQYAESFL

-1077 AEFDALIIPA
+1077 AEFDALVIPA

>member
-26 GSRVEDNVEPE
+26 GTRVEADAEPE
-37 PADPLITPATAAFSI
+37 PADPLITPASSALERTDLDPRPI
-52 DRAPGLLMGTLD
+52 PPERRLLIGTLD
-64 KRNTS
+64 KRNGS
-69 LNGDGTSTIS
+69 LNGDKDGTINRT
-79 RTRLS
+79 TRLS
-84 MRNGKDNPFIDSIQ
+84 IRNGKDNPFL
-98 DDDNKENHANGKL
+98 DDDNKENQANGKL
-111 ESPVKWSTQN
+111 DSPVKWSIQN

-134 ANSNT
+134 GNSNT

-151 EEEVPLPDATSPGRS
+151 EEEMPLPDATSPGRS

-172 RADITASLDGAASPG
+172 RADITATLDGEAASPG
-187 GRSDKSRPDEVPASP
+187 GRSDRSRQEEVLASP
-202 GMLSAA
+202 GMLTAA
-208 QLARRLRVENER
+208 QLARRLRLENER

-233 AAAERGEAGNALIEK
+233 AAAERGEAGTALIER
-248 AKGESG
+248 AKGEG
-254 TEAAPLDPQQLEKEL
+254 EQDATPLDPQQLEKEL

-289 KFDLLNQ
+289 KFDLLTQ

-398 LGIGPPMLLGGPS
+398 LGIGPPMMLGGPS

-423 SGVRVTGS
+423 SGVRGS

-447 TAEGGPPTL
+447 TAEGAPPTL
-456 DAYDTDAVSL
+456 DAYDTDA
-466 VSHTTSTNVNSTAEG
+466 A
-481 GPPTLDA
+481 
-488 YDTDAVSLVSSA
+488 SLVSSA
-500 HHIYQLST
+500 HHLYQLST
-508 PRDCSPTLSPHNSGS
+508 PRDCSPTLSPHNSAS

-546 CEASLVGGLRTRAG
+546 CEAALVGGLRARGA

-589 ATSGHESE
+589 AVVSGHESE
-597 PVYAGTGSTRAW
+597 PVYAGTGSTTRAW

-646 YAAAVADNVKSGKV
+646 YAAAVADNVKSGK
-660 STRFDE
+660 
-666 QKNRSDLLVVSLPL
+666 
-680 ARWRA
+680 
-685 PAIIAWLE
+685 
-693 LALGMPQYAAAVADN
+693 
-708 VKSGKVSIGYL
+708 
-719 EKKNRSDLLVVSL
+719 
-732 PLAKWRAP
+732 
-740 AIIAWLE
+740 
-747 LALGMP
+747 
-753 QYAAAVADNVKSG
+753 
-766 KVSIGFAEQKNRSD
+766 
-780 LLVVSLPLVRWC
+780 
-792 APAIIAW
+792 
-799 LELALGMPQYAA
+799 
-811 AVADNVK
+811 
-818 SGKVSIDYLEKKNRS
+818 
-833 NLLVVSLPLVR
+833 
-844 WCAPAII
+844 
-851 AWLELALGMPQYA
+851 
-864 NAVADNVKSGKIRAL
+864 IRAL
-879 NGQVLLELTDA
+879 NGQVLLELSDA

-923 AIGQLTHAWV
+923 SIGQLTHAWV

-943 AQYAESFL
+943 SQYAESFL
-951 ASLVDARMLDTIS
+951 ANLVDARMLDTIS

-1023 RWAHNIDLGEFAENL
+1023 RWAHNIDLGEFADNL

-1077 AEFDALIIPA
+1077 AEFDALVIPA
-1087 RYTIF
+1087 RNMFGHQIRMLGRPFSRSVATGLPGIDLSSDSRRHSLRGSITRALGALKPKHDRTSPSSSSESSSVLSLTTQQYQMSYSPPIAVRTLSQLSMTYAPPPTLQEYEPIYTPLSLYS
-1092 CQVEELQVEAARASM
+1092 QSSVSTRDSLQRLNEIKENAGITHRYGQKADHAHRVSSPLPAKSVDDSGVKQKRHRRVKSIGDINACTKASV
-1107 LSTKQR
+1107 

>member
-26 GSRVEDNVEPE
+26 GTRVEVDAEPE
-37 PADPLITPATAAFSI
+37 PADPLITPACSAL
-52 DRAPGLLMGTLD
+52 DRSDDPRPIPPERRLLISTLD
-64 KRNTS
+64 KPRNGS
-69 LNGDGTSTIS
+69 LNGDKEGTLNRS
-79 RTRLS
+79 TRLS
-84 MRNGKDNPFIDSIQ
+84 IKNGKDNPFIVSSP
-98 DDDNKENHANGKL
+98 DDDNKENQANGKID
-111 ESPVKWSTQN
+111 SPLKWSVQN

-134 ANSNT
+134 GNSNT
-139 SERNILDPADSS
+139 SDRNVLDPADSS

-172 RADITASLDGAASPG
+172 RADITATLDGGSGSPG
-187 GRSDKSRPDEVPASP
+187 GRSDRSRQEEVPASP

-208 QLARRLRVENER
+208 QLARRLRMENER

-233 AAAERGEAGNALIEK
+233 AAAERGEAGSTLMERAQ
-248 AKGESG
+248 GDTQDG
-254 TEAAPLDPQQLEKEL
+254 PPLDPQQLEKEL

-289 KFDLLNQ
+289 RFDLLNQ

-313 FIRNYEQMRSRGG
+313 FIRNYEQMRSRSG

-398 LGIGPPMLLGGPS
+398 LGIGPPMMLGGPS
-411 GLIGDRGSCSAD
+411 GLMGDRGSCSAD

-447 TAEGGPPTL
+447 TAEGAPLTL
-456 DAYDTDAVSL
+456 DPYDTDA
-466 VSHTTSTNVNSTAEG
+466 A
-481 GPPTLDA
+481 
-488 YDTDAVSLVSSA
+488 SLVSSA
-500 HHIYQLST
+500 HPIYQLST
-508 PRDCSPTLSPHNSGS
+508 PRDCSPTLSPHNSAS
-523 PFTRSIDAGSL
+523 SFTRSIDAASL

-546 CEASLVGGLRTRAG
+546 CDSGLVGMRSRVG
-560 GKGGRGRGSA
+560 GSKAGRGRGSA

-589 ATSGHESE
+589 AVSSGHESE
-597 PVYAGTGSTRAW
+597 PVYAGTGSTCRAW

-624 PLARWRAPAIIAW
+624 PVSRWRAPAIIAW

-660 STRFDE
+660 
-666 QKNRSDLLVVSLPL
+666 
-680 ARWRA
+680 
-685 PAIIAWLE
+685 
-693 LALGMPQYAAAVADN
+693 
-708 VKSGKVSIGYL
+708 
-719 EKKNRSDLLVVSL
+719 
-732 PLAKWRAP
+732 
-740 AIIAWLE
+740 
-747 LALGMP
+747 
-753 QYAAAVADNVKSG
+753 
-766 KVSIGFAEQKNRSD
+766 
-780 LLVVSLPLVRWC
+780 
-792 APAIIAW
+792 
-799 LELALGMPQYAA
+799 
-811 AVADNVK
+811 
-818 SGKVSIDYLEKKNRS
+818 
-833 NLLVVSLPLVR
+833 
-844 WCAPAII
+844 
-851 AWLELALGMPQYA
+851 
-864 NAVADNVKSGKIRAL
+864 
-879 NGQVLLELTDA
+879 LLELTDT

-897 ITQPM
+897 IGQPM

-923 AIGQLTHAWV
+923 SIGQLTHAWV

-943 AQYAESFL
+943 SQYAESFVTN
-951 ASLVDARMLDTIS
+951 LVDARMLDTIS

-1023 RWAHNIDLGEFAENL
+1023 RWAHNIDLGEFADNL

-1077 AEFDALIIPA
+1077 AEFDALIVPA
-1087 RYTIF
+1087 RNMFGHQIRMLGRPFSRSVATGLPGIDFSADSRRHSLRGSITRALGALKPKHDRPSPSSSSESSSVMSLTQPYMSYSPPIAVRTLSQLSMTYAPPPTLQEYEPIYTPLSLYSQSSVSTRDSMTRLNDIK
-1092 CQVEELQVEAARASM
+1092 EISITHRYGHRAEQAHRVSSP
-1107 LSTKQR
+1107 LPKSDDSIVKQKRHRRVKSIGDINASSKTSV

>member
-1 MALVRRILGD
+1 
-11 AQAKLRKMVDEQVSV
+11 MVDEQVSV
-26 GSRVEDNVEPE
+26 GTRVETEIEPE
-37 PADPLITPATAAFSI
+37 PADPLITPACSAL
-52 DRAPGLLMGTLD
+52 DRSDLDRPIPPERRLLISNLD
-64 KRNTS
+64 KPRNGS
-69 LNGDGTSTIS
+69 LNGDREATLNRSA
-79 RTRLS
+79 RLS
-84 MRNGKDNPFIDSIQ
+84 IRNGKDNPFID
-98 DDDNKENHANGKL
+98 DDNKENQTNGKL
-111 ESPVKWSTQN
+111 ESPIKWSTQN
-121 GSDSGTYAEIGTG
+121 GSDSGTYAEIG
-134 ANSNT
+134 NSNT
-139 SERNILDPADSS
+139 SDKNPLDPADSS

-172 RADITASLDGAASPG
+172 RADITASLDGDAASPG
-187 GRSDKSRPDEVPASP
+187 GRSDRSRQEDVPASP
-202 GMLSAA
+202 GMLTAA
-208 QLARRLRVENER
+208 QMARRLRQENER
-220 LQAELTR
+220 LQLVLVCVTAMFSPSHVSRKLTNRWQLILEQAELTR

-233 AAAERGEAGNALIEK
+233 AAVERGEVGNALIERTQ
-248 AKGESG
+248 GDEE
-254 TEAAPLDPQQLEKEL
+254 EAPALDAQQMEREL

-274 AVNSLKADKKRLKAE
+274 AVSSLKADKKRLKAE

-313 FIRNYEQMRSRGG
+313 FIRNYEQMRSRSG

-368 QLRHAREQLFEARRQ
+368 QLRHAREQLYEARRQ

-398 LGIGPPMLLGGPS
+398 LGIGPPMMLGGP
-411 GLIGDRGSCSAD
+411 GLLGDRGSCSAD
-423 SGVRVTGS
+423 SGVRGS

-447 TAEGGPPTL
+447 TAEGVPPSL
-456 DAYDTDAVSL
+456 D
-466 VSHTTSTNVNSTAEG
+466 
-481 GPPTLDA
+481 P

-500 HHIYQLST
+500 HPIYQLST
-508 PRDCSPTLSPHNSGS
+508 PRDCSPTLSPHNSAS
-523 PFTRSIDAGSL
+523 PFSRSIDAGSL

-546 CEASLVGGLRTRAG
+546 CEAALMGGMRGRPSANKT
-560 GKGGRGRGSA
+560 GRGRGSA

-589 ATSGHESE
+589 AASSGHESE
-597 PVYAGTGSTRAW
+597 PVYAGGTRAW

-624 PLARWRAPAIIAW
+624 PLSRWRAPAIIAW

-646 YAAAVADNVKSGKV
+646 YAATIADNVKSGKV
-660 STRFDE
+660 
-666 QKNRSDLLVVSLPL
+666 
-680 ARWRA
+680 
-685 PAIIAWLE
+685 
-693 LALGMPQYAAAVADN
+693 
-708 VKSGKVSIGYL
+708 
-719 EKKNRSDLLVVSL
+719 
-732 PLAKWRAP
+732 
-740 AIIAWLE
+740 
-747 LALGMP
+747 
-753 QYAAAVADNVKSG
+753 
-766 KVSIGFAEQKNRSD
+766 
-780 LLVVSLPLVRWC
+780 
-792 APAIIAW
+792 
-799 LELALGMPQYAA
+799 
-811 AVADNVK
+811 
-818 SGKVSIDYLEKKNRS
+818 
-833 NLLVVSLPLVR
+833 
-844 WCAPAII
+844 
-851 AWLELALGMPQYA
+851 
-864 NAVADNVKSGKIRAL
+864 
-879 NGQVLLELTDA
+879 LLELTDT

-923 AIGQLTHAWV
+923 SMGQLTHAWV

-943 AQYAESFL
+943 SQYAESFL
-951 ASLVDARMLDTIS
+951 ANLVDARMLDTIS
-964 KKELEKYLGVT
+964 KKELEKCLGVT

-1014 LVWTNQRFM
+1014 LVWTNQRFI
-1023 RWAHNIDLGEFAENL
+1023 RWAHNIDLGEFADNL

-1087 RYTIF
+1087 RNMFGHQIRMLGRPFSRSVATGLPGIDFNADSRRHSLRGSITRALGALKSKHDRTSPSSSSESSSVLSLGQTYQMCYSPPIGGRTLSQLSMTYAPPPTLQEYEPIYTPLSLYS
-1092 CQVEELQVEAARASM
+1092 QSSVSTRDSLQRLNEIKEGITHRYGQKADHAHRVSSPLPAKSVDDSAVRQRRHRRVKSIGDINACSKASV
-1107 LSTKQR
+1107 

>member
-1 MALVRRILGD
+1 MGQSGHYIKRQ
-11 AQAKLRKMVDEQVSV
+11 QAKLRKMVDEQVSV
-26 GSRVEDNVEPE
+26 GARVEADAEPE
-37 PADPLITPATAAFSI
+37 PADPLITPASSVFSS
-52 DRAPGLLMGTLD
+52 DVPPAPPERRLLMGTLD
-64 KRNTS
+64 KPRNSS
-69 LNGDGTSTIS
+69 LNGDKEATLNRGA
-79 RTRLS
+79 RLS
-84 MRNGKDNPFIDSIQ
+84 IRNGKDNPFID
-98 DDDNKENHANGKL
+98 DDNKENQANGKL
-111 ESPVKWSTQN
+111 ESPIKWSTQN
-121 GSDSGTYAEIGTG
+121 GSDSGTYAEIGIEG
-134 ANSNT
+134 NSNA
-139 SERNILDPADSS
+139 SERNVLDPADSS

-172 RADITASLDGAASPG
+172 RADITATLEGEAASPG
-187 GRSDKSRPDEVPASP
+187 GRSDRSRQEEVPASP
-202 GMLSAA
+202 GMLTAA
-208 QLARRLRVENER
+208 QLARRLRLENER

-233 AAAERGEAGNALIEK
+233 AAAERGEAGTALLERTK
-248 AKGESG
+248 AEGE
-254 TEAAPLDPQQLEKEL
+254 TDAAPLDPQVLEKEL

-274 AVNSLKADKKRLKAE
+274 AVMSLKADKKRLKAE
-289 KFDLLNQ
+289 KFDLLSQ

-398 LGIGPPMLLGGPS
+398 LGLGPPMMLGGPS
-411 GLIGDRGSCSAD
+411 GLVGDRGSCSAD
-423 SGVRVTGS
+423 SGVRGDYSVTGS

-447 TAEGGPPTL
+447 TAEGAPPLL
-456 DAYDTDAVSL
+456 DPYDTDA
-466 VSHTTSTNVNSTAEG
+466 A
-481 GPPTLDA
+481 
-488 YDTDAVSLVSSA
+488 SLVSSA

-508 PRDCSPTLSPHNSGS
+508 PRDCSPTLSPHNSAS

-546 CEASLVGGLRTRAG
+546 DSGLVGGLRARSG
-560 GKGGRGRGSA
+560 GKGARGRGSA

-589 ATSGHESE
+589 ATNSGHESE
-597 PVYAGTGSTRAW
+597 PVYAGTGSRAW

-624 PLARWRAPAIIAW
+624 PLSRWRAPAIIAW

-646 YAAAVADNVKSGKV
+646 YAAAVADNVKSGK
-660 STRFDE
+660 
-666 QKNRSDLLVVSLPL
+666 
-680 ARWRA
+680 
-685 PAIIAWLE
+685 
-693 LALGMPQYAAAVADN
+693 
-708 VKSGKVSIGYL
+708 
-719 EKKNRSDLLVVSL
+719 
-732 PLAKWRAP
+732 
-740 AIIAWLE
+740 
-747 LALGMP
+747 
-753 QYAAAVADNVKSG
+753 
-766 KVSIGFAEQKNRSD
+766 
-780 LLVVSLPLVRWC
+780 
-792 APAIIAW
+792 
-799 LELALGMPQYAA
+799 
-811 AVADNVK
+811 
-818 SGKVSIDYLEKKNRS
+818 
-833 NLLVVSLPLVR
+833 
-844 WCAPAII
+844 
-851 AWLELALGMPQYA
+851 
-864 NAVADNVKSGKIRAL
+864 IRAL
-879 NGQVLLELTDA
+879 NGQVLLELTDT
-890 DLEVGLG
+890 DLEAGLG
-897 ITQPM
+897 VTQPM

-911 EERRRPDLVRNP
+911 EERRRPDLVRHP
-923 AIGQLTHAWV
+923 TIGQLTHAWV

-1077 AEFDALIIPA
+1077 TEFDALIIPA
-1087 RYTIF
+1087 RNMFGHQIRMLGRPFSRSVATGLPGIDLSGDSRRHSLRGSITRALGVLKPKHDRTSPSSSSESSSVLSLTTQPYQLSYSPPIAMRTLSQLSMAYAPPPTLQEYEPIYTP
-1092 CQVEELQVEAARASM
+1092 
-1107 LSTKQR
+1107 LSLYSQSSVSTRDSRTRLNDVKENSGITHRYGQKADHAHRVSSPLPAKSVDDSVVKQKRHRRVKSIGDINACSKTSV

>member
-26 GSRVEDNVEPE
+26 GTRVEADAEPE
-37 PADPLITPATAAFSI
+37 PADPLITPACSAL
-52 DRAPGLLMGTLD
+52 DRSDDPRPIPPERRLLISTLD
-64 KRNTS
+64 KPRNGS
-69 LNGDGTSTIS
+69 LNGDREGTLNRS
-79 RTRLS
+79 TRLS
-84 MRNGKDNPFIDSIQ
+84 IKAKDNPFIVSSP
-98 DDDNKENHANGKL
+98 DDDNKENQANGKID
-111 ESPVKWSTQN
+111 SPIKWSVQN

-134 ANSNT
+134 GNSNT
-139 SERNILDPADSS
+139 SDRNVLDPADSS

-172 RADITASLDGAASPG
+172 RADITATLDGGSGSPG
-187 GRSDKSRPDEVPASP
+187 GRSDRSRQEEVPASP

-208 QLARRLRVENER
+208 QLARRLRMENER

-233 AAAERGEAGNALIEK
+233 AAAERGEAGNTLMERSQ
-248 AKGESG
+248 GDTQDG
-254 TEAAPLDPQQLEKEL
+254 PPLDPQQLEKEL

-313 FIRNYEQMRSRGG
+313 FIRNYEQMRSRSG

-398 LGIGPPMLLGGPS
+398 LGIGPPMILGGPS
-411 GLIGDRGSCSAD
+411 GLMGDRGSCSAD

-447 TAEGGPPTL
+447 TAEGIPPTL
-456 DAYDTDAVSL
+456 DPYDTDA
-466 VSHTTSTNVNSTAEG
+466 A
-481 GPPTLDA
+481 
-488 YDTDAVSLVSSA
+488 SLVSSA
-500 HHIYQLST
+500 HPIYQLST
-508 PRDCSPTLSPHNSGS
+508 PRDCSPTLSPHNSAS
-523 PFTRSIDAGSL
+523 SFTRSIDAASL

-546 CEASLVGGLRTRAG
+546 CDSGLVGMRSRAG
-560 GKGGRGRGSA
+560 GSKGGRGRGSA

-589 ATSGHESE
+589 AVSSGHESE
-597 PVYAGTGSTRAW
+597 PVYAGTGSTCRAW

-624 PLARWRAPAIIAW
+624 PVSRWRAPAIIAW

-646 YAAAVADNVKSGKV
+646 YAAAVADNVKSGK
-660 STRFDE
+660 
-666 QKNRSDLLVVSLPL
+666 
-680 ARWRA
+680 
-685 PAIIAWLE
+685 
-693 LALGMPQYAAAVADN
+693 
-708 VKSGKVSIGYL
+708 
-719 EKKNRSDLLVVSL
+719 
-732 PLAKWRAP
+732 
-740 AIIAWLE
+740 
-747 LALGMP
+747 
-753 QYAAAVADNVKSG
+753 
-766 KVSIGFAEQKNRSD
+766 
-780 LLVVSLPLVRWC
+780 
-792 APAIIAW
+792 
-799 LELALGMPQYAA
+799 
-811 AVADNVK
+811 
-818 SGKVSIDYLEKKNRS
+818 
-833 NLLVVSLPLVR
+833 
-844 WCAPAII
+844 
-851 AWLELALGMPQYA
+851 
-864 NAVADNVKSGKIRAL
+864 IRAL
-879 NGQVLLELTDA
+879 NGQVLLELTDT

-897 ITQPM
+897 ISQPM

-923 AIGQLTHAWV
+923 SIGQLTHAWV

-943 AQYAESFL
+943 SQYAESFVTN
-951 ASLVDARMLDTIS
+951 LVDARMLDTIS

-1023 RWAHNIDLGEFAENL
+1023 RWAHNIDLGEFADNL

-1077 AEFDALIIPA
+1077 AEFDALIVPA
-1087 RYTIF
+1087 RNMFGHQIRMLGRPFSRSVATGLPGIDFSADSRRHSLRGSITRALGALKPKHDRPSPSSSSESSSVMSLTQPYMSYSPPIAVRTLSQLSMTYAPPPTLQEYEPIYTPLSLYSQSSVSTRDSMTRLNDIKETDRITHRYG
-1092 CQVEELQVEAARASM
+1092 QRAEQAHRVSSP
-1107 LSTKQR
+1107 LPKSDDSIVKQKRHRRVKSIGDINASSKTSV

>member
-1 MALVRRILGD
+1 MALMRRILGD

-26 GSRVEDNVEPE
+26 GTRVDTEAEPE
-37 PADPLITPATAAFSI
+37 PADPLITPACSVL
-52 DRAPGLLMGTLD
+52 DRSDLDRPVPPERRLLISTLD
-64 KRNTS
+64 KPRSGS
-69 LNGDGTSTIS
+69 LNGDQATLNRS
-79 RTRLS
+79 TRLS
-84 MRNGKDNPFIDSIQ
+84 IRNGKDNPFIVSSP
-98 DDDNKENHANGKL
+98 DDDNKENHTNGKL
-111 ESPVKWSTQN
+111 DSPIKWSTQN
-121 GSDSGTYAEIGTG
+121 GSDSGTYAEIG
-134 ANSNT
+134 NSNT
-139 SERNILDPADSS
+139 SDKNPLDPADSS

-172 RADITASLDGAASPG
+172 RADITATLDGDAASPG
-187 GRSDKSRPDEVPASP
+187 GRSDRSRQEDVPASP

-208 QLARRLRVENER
+208 QMARRLRSENER

-233 AAAERGEAGNALIEK
+233 AAVERGDVGNALIER
-248 AKGESG
+248 AQGEEEESP
-254 TEAAPLDPQQLEKEL
+254 PLDPQQMEKEL

-274 AVNSLKADKKRLKAE
+274 AVSSLKADKKRLKAE

-313 FIRNYEQMRSRGG
+313 FIRNYEQMRSRSG

-368 QLRHAREQLFEARRQ
+368 QLRHAREQLYEARRQ

-398 LGIGPPMLLGGPS
+398 LGIGPPMILGGPS
-411 GLIGDRGSCSAD
+411 GLLGDRGSCSAD

-447 TAEGGPPTL
+447 TAEGAPLNIDP
-456 DAYDTDAVSL
+456 
-466 VSHTTSTNVNSTAEG
+466 
-481 GPPTLDA
+481 

-500 HHIYQLST
+500 HPIYQLST
-508 PRDCSPTLSPHNSGS
+508 PRDCSPTLSPHNSAS
-523 PFTRSIDAGSL
+523 PFSRSVDAGSL

-546 CEASLVGGLRTRAG
+546 CESALLGGMRTRGSAS
-560 GKGGRGRGSA
+560 KSGRGRGSA

-589 ATSGHESE
+589 AASSGHESE
-597 PVYAGTGSTRAW
+597 PVYASGSGRAW

-624 PLARWRAPAIIAW
+624 PLSRWRAPAIIAW

-646 YAAAVADNVKSGKV
+646 YAA
-660 STRFDE
+660 T
-666 QKNRSDLLVVSLPL
+666 
-680 ARWRA
+680 
-685 PAIIAWLE
+685 I
-693 LALGMPQYAAAVADN
+693 
-708 VKSGKVSIGYL
+708 
-719 EKKNRSDLLVVSL
+719 
-732 PLAKWRAP
+732 
-740 AIIAWLE
+740 
-747 LALGMP
+747 
-753 QYAAAVADNVKSG
+753 
-766 KVSIGFAEQKNRSD
+766 
-780 LLVVSLPLVRWC
+780 
-792 APAIIAW
+792 
-799 LELALGMPQYAA
+799 
-811 AVADNVK
+811 
-818 SGKVSIDYLEKKNRS
+818 
-833 NLLVVSLPLVR
+833 
-844 WCAPAII
+844 
-851 AWLELALGMPQYA
+851 
-864 NAVADNVKSGKIRAL
+864 ADNVKSGKIRAL
-879 NGQVLLELTDA
+879 NGQVLLELTDT

-923 AIGQLTHAWV
+923 SIGQLSHAWV

-943 AQYAESFL
+943 SQYAESFL
-951 ASLVDARMLDTIS
+951 ANLVDARMLDTIS

-997 QALAVRR
+997 QALAIRR

-1014 LVWTNQRFM
+1014 LVWTNQRFI
-1023 RWAHNIDLGEFAENL
+1023 RWAHNIDLGEFADNL

-1087 RYTIF
+1087 RNTFGHQIRMLGRPFSRSVATGLPGIDFTADSRRHSLRGSITRALGALKAKHDRQSPSSSSESSSLGQYQMCYSPPIGGRTLSQLSMTYAPPPTVQEYEPIYTPLSLYS
-1092 CQVEELQVEAARASM
+1092 QSSVSTRDSLQRLNEIKEGITHRYG
-1107 LSTKQR
+1107 QRVDHSHRVSSPLPSKSVDDSVVRQRRHRRVKSIGDINACSKTSV

>member
-26 GSRVEDNVEPE
+26 GTRVEAEAEPE
-37 PADPLITPATAAFSI
+37 PADPLITPASSALERSDLDPRPI
-52 DRAPGLLMGTLD
+52 PPERRLLIGTLD
-64 KRNTS
+64 KPRNGS
-69 LNGDGTSTIS
+69 LNGDKQGTLNRTS
-79 RTRLS
+79 RITV
-84 MRNGKDNPFIDSIQ
+84 RNSRDNPFI
-98 DDDNKENHANGKL
+98 DDDNKENQANGKL
-111 ESPVKWSTQN
+111 ESPVKWPTQN
-121 GSDSGTYAEIGTG
+121 GSDSGTYAEIGNGGT
-134 ANSNT
+134 SNT
-139 SERNILDPADSS
+139 SERNILDPGDSS
-151 EEEVPLPDATSPGRS
+151 EEEVPLPEATSPGRS

-172 RADITASLDGAASPG
+172 RADITASLDGGSASPG
-187 GRSDKSRPDEVPASP
+187 GRSDRSRQEEVPASP
-202 GMLSAA
+202 GMLSAT
-208 QLARRLRVENER
+208 QITRRLRQENER

-233 AAAERGEAGNALIEK
+233 SAAERGEAGSSLMERS
-248 AKGESG
+248 KGEG
-254 TEAAPLDPQQLEKEL
+254 TDDAPTFDPQQLEKEL

-274 AVNSLKADKKRLKAE
+274 AVTSLKADKKRLKAE

-354 RSLQLAAALSARDT
+354 RSLQLAAALNARDT

-398 LGIGPPMLLGGPS
+398 LGLGPPMMLGGPS
-411 GLIGDRGSCSAD
+411 GLLGDRGSCSAD
-423 SGVRVTGS
+423 SGVRELLLVTGS

-447 TAEGGPPTL
+447 TAEGVPPSI
-456 DAYDTDAVSL
+456 DPYDTDA
-466 VSHTTSTNVNSTAEG
+466 T
-481 GPPTLDA
+481 
-488 YDTDAVSLVSSA
+488 SLVSSA
-500 HHIYQLST
+500 HHYQLST
-508 PRDCSPTLSPHNSGS
+508 PRDCSPTLSPHNSAS

-534 SRSVEQLSSPGE
+534 SRSVEQLSSPGDSE
-546 CEASLVGGLRTRAG
+546 SALVGLRPRS
-560 GKGGRGRGSA
+560 GKTSRGRGSA

-589 ATSGHESE
+589 AAVSGHESE
-597 PVYAGTGSTRAW
+597 PVYAGTGGSRAW

-615 AALREAASL
+615 AALREAAAL

-646 YAAAVADNVKSGKV
+646 YAATIADNVKSGKV
-660 STRFDE
+660 
-666 QKNRSDLLVVSLPL
+666 
-680 ARWRA
+680 
-685 PAIIAWLE
+685 
-693 LALGMPQYAAAVADN
+693 
-708 VKSGKVSIGYL
+708 
-719 EKKNRSDLLVVSL
+719 
-732 PLAKWRAP
+732 
-740 AIIAWLE
+740 
-747 LALGMP
+747 
-753 QYAAAVADNVKSG
+753 
-766 KVSIGFAEQKNRSD
+766 
-780 LLVVSLPLVRWC
+780 
-792 APAIIAW
+792 
-799 LELALGMPQYAA
+799 
-811 AVADNVK
+811 
-818 SGKVSIDYLEKKNRS
+818 
-833 NLLVVSLPLVR
+833 
-844 WCAPAII
+844 
-851 AWLELALGMPQYA
+851 
-864 NAVADNVKSGKIRAL
+864 
-879 NGQVLLELTDA
+879 LLELTDT

-923 AIGQLTHAWV
+923 TIGHLTHAWV

-943 AQYAESFL
+943 SQYAESFL
-951 ASLVDARMLDTIS
+951 ANLVDARMLDTIS

-997 QALAVRR
+997 QALVVRR

-1014 LVWTNQRFM
+1014 LVWTNQRFI
-1023 RWAHNIDLGEFAENL
+1023 RWAHNIDLGEFADNL

>member
-26 GSRVEDNVEPE
+26 GARVEADAEPE
-37 PADPLITPATAAFSI
+37 PADPLITPASSVFSS
-52 DRAPGLLMGTLD
+52 DVPPAPPERRLLMGTLD
-64 KRNTS
+64 KPRNGS
-69 LNGDGTSTIS
+69 LNGDKEATLNRGA
-79 RTRLS
+79 RLS
-84 MRNGKDNPFIDSIQ
+84 IRNGKDNPFID
-98 DDDNKENHANGKL
+98 DDNKENQANGKL
-111 ESPVKWSTQN
+111 ESPIKWSTQN
-121 GSDSGTYAEIGTG
+121 GSDSGTYAEIGIEG
-134 ANSNT
+134 NSNA

-172 RADITASLDGAASPG
+172 RADITATLEGEAASPG
-187 GRSDKSRPDEVPASP
+187 GRSDRSRQEEVPASP
-202 GMLSAA
+202 GMLTAA
-208 QLARRLRVENER
+208 QLARRLRLENER

-233 AAAERGEAGNALIEK
+233 AAAERGEAGTALLERSK
-248 AKGESG
+248 AEGE
-254 TEAAPLDPQQLEKEL
+254 TDAAPLDPQVLEKEL

-274 AVNSLKADKKRLKAE
+274 AVTSLKADKKRLKAE

-398 LGIGPPMLLGGPS
+398 LGLGPPMMLGGPS
-411 GLIGDRGSCSAD
+411 GLVGDRGSCSAD
-423 SGVRVTGS
+423 SGVRGDYSVTGS

-447 TAEGGPPTL
+447 TAEGAPPLL
-456 DAYDTDAVSL
+456 DPYDTDA
-466 VSHTTSTNVNSTAEG
+466 A
-481 GPPTLDA
+481 
-488 YDTDAVSLVSSA
+488 SLVSSA

-508 PRDCSPTLSPHNSGS
+508 PRDCSPTLSPHNSAS

-546 CEASLVGGLRTRAG
+546 DSGLVGGLRARSG
-560 GKGGRGRGSA
+560 GKGARGRGSA

-589 ATSGHESE
+589 AANSGHESE
-597 PVYAGTGSTRAW
+597 PVYAGTGSRAW

-624 PLARWRAPAIIAW
+624 PLSRWRAPAIIAW

-646 YAAAVADNVKSGKV
+646 YAAAVADNVKSGK
-660 STRFDE
+660 
-666 QKNRSDLLVVSLPL
+666 
-680 ARWRA
+680 
-685 PAIIAWLE
+685 
-693 LALGMPQYAAAVADN
+693 
-708 VKSGKVSIGYL
+708 
-719 EKKNRSDLLVVSL
+719 
-732 PLAKWRAP
+732 
-740 AIIAWLE
+740 
-747 LALGMP
+747 
-753 QYAAAVADNVKSG
+753 
-766 KVSIGFAEQKNRSD
+766 
-780 LLVVSLPLVRWC
+780 
-792 APAIIAW
+792 
-799 LELALGMPQYAA
+799 
-811 AVADNVK
+811 
-818 SGKVSIDYLEKKNRS
+818 
-833 NLLVVSLPLVR
+833 
-844 WCAPAII
+844 
-851 AWLELALGMPQYA
+851 
-864 NAVADNVKSGKIRAL
+864 IRAL
-879 NGQVLLELTDA
+879 NGQVLLELTDT
-890 DLEVGLG
+890 DLEAGLG
-897 ITQPM
+897 VTQPM

-911 EERRRPDLVRNP
+911 EERRRPDLVRHP
-923 AIGQLTHAWV
+923 TIGQLTHAWV

-1077 AEFDALIIPA
+1077 TEFDALIIPA
-1087 RYTIF
+1087 RWKNCKWRLPEHPCCPQNKDKPTKTKK
-1092 CQVEELQVEAARASM
+1092 
-1107 LSTKQR
+1107 LSFKK

>member
-26 GSRVEDNVEPE
+26 GTRVEADAEPE
-37 PADPLITPATAAFSI
+37 PADPLITPASSALERTDLDPRPI
-52 DRAPGLLMGTLD
+52 PPERRLLIGTLD
-64 KRNTS
+64 KRNGS
-69 LNGDGTSTIS
+69 LNGDKDGTINRT
-79 RTRLS
+79 TRLS
-84 MRNGKDNPFIDSIQ
+84 IRNGKDNPFL
-98 DDDNKENHANGKL
+98 DDDNKENQANGKL
-111 ESPVKWSTQN
+111 DSPVKWSIQN

-134 ANSNT
+134 GNSNT

-151 EEEVPLPDATSPGRS
+151 EEEMPLPDATSPGRS

-172 RADITASLDGAASPG
+172 RADITATLDGEAASPG
-187 GRSDKSRPDEVPASP
+187 GRSDRSRQEEVLASP
-202 GMLSAA
+202 GMLTAA
-208 QLARRLRVENER
+208 QLARRLRLENER

-233 AAAERGEAGNALIEK
+233 AAAERGEAGTALIER
-248 AKGESG
+248 AKGEG
-254 TEAAPLDPQQLEKEL
+254 EQDATPLDPQQLEKEL

-289 KFDLLNQ
+289 KFDLLTQ

-398 LGIGPPMLLGGPS
+398 LGIGPPMMLGGPS

-447 TAEGGPPTL
+447 TAEGAPPTL
-456 DAYDTDAVSL
+456 DAYDTDA
-466 VSHTTSTNVNSTAEG
+466 A
-481 GPPTLDA
+481 
-488 YDTDAVSLVSSA
+488 SLVSSA
-500 HHIYQLST
+500 HHLYQLST
-508 PRDCSPTLSPHNSGS
+508 PRDCSPTLSPHNSAS

-546 CEASLVGGLRTRAG
+546 CEAALVGGLRARGA

-589 ATSGHESE
+589 AVVSGHESE
-597 PVYAGTGSTRAW
+597 PVYAGTGSTTRAW

-660 STRFDE
+660 
-666 QKNRSDLLVVSLPL
+666 
-680 ARWRA
+680 
-685 PAIIAWLE
+685 
-693 LALGMPQYAAAVADN
+693 
-708 VKSGKVSIGYL
+708 
-719 EKKNRSDLLVVSL
+719 
-732 PLAKWRAP
+732 
-740 AIIAWLE
+740 
-747 LALGMP
+747 
-753 QYAAAVADNVKSG
+753 
-766 KVSIGFAEQKNRSD
+766 
-780 LLVVSLPLVRWC
+780 
-792 APAIIAW
+792 
-799 LELALGMPQYAA
+799 
-811 AVADNVK
+811 
-818 SGKVSIDYLEKKNRS
+818 
-833 NLLVVSLPLVR
+833 
-844 WCAPAII
+844 
-851 AWLELALGMPQYA
+851 
-864 NAVADNVKSGKIRAL
+864 
-879 NGQVLLELTDA
+879 LLELSDA

-923 AIGQLTHAWV
+923 SIGQLTHAWV

-943 AQYAESFL
+943 SQYAESFL
-951 ASLVDARMLDTIS
+951 ANLVDARMLDTIS

-1023 RWAHNIDLGEFAENL
+1023 RWAHNIDLGEFADNL

-1077 AEFDALIIPA
+1077 AEFDALVIPA
-1087 RYTIF
+1087 RNMFGHQIRMLGRPFSRSVATGLPGIDLSSDSRRHSLRGSITRALGALKPKHDRTSPSSSSESSSVLSLTTQQYQMSYSPPIAVRTLSQLSMTYAPPPTLQEYEPIYTPLSLYS
-1092 CQVEELQVEAARASM
+1092 QSSVSTRDSLQRLNEIKENAGITHRYGQKADHAHRVSSPLPAKSVDDSGVKQKRHRRVKSIGDINACTKASV
-1107 LSTKQR
+1107 

>member
-26 GSRVEDNVEPE
+26 GTRVEADAEPE
-37 PADPLITPATAAFSI
+37 PADPLITPASSALERSDLDPRPI
-52 DRAPGLLMGTLD
+52 PPERRLLIGTLD
-64 KRNTS
+64 KPRNGS
-69 LNGDGTSTIS
+69 LNGDKQGTINRTS
-79 RTRLS
+79 RIAV
-84 MRNGKDNPFIDSIQ
+84 RNGRDNPFI
-98 DDDNKENHANGKL
+98 DDDNKENQANGKL
-111 ESPVKWSTQN
+111 ESPVKWPTQN
-121 GSDSGTYAEIGTG
+121 GSDSGTYAEIGNGGT
-134 ANSNT
+134 SNT

-151 EEEVPLPDATSPGRS
+151 EEEVPLPEATSPGRS

-172 RADITASLDGAASPG
+172 RADITASLDGGSASPG
-187 GRSDKSRPDEVPASP
+187 GRSDRSRQEEVPASP
-202 GMLSAA
+202 GMLSAT
-208 QLARRLRVENER
+208 QITRRLRQENER

-227 VRRLLV
+227 MRRLLV
-233 AAAERGEAGNALIEK
+233 AAAERGEAGNSLMERS
-248 AKGESG
+248 KGEG
-254 TEAAPLDPQQLEKEL
+254 TDDAPTFDPQQLEKEL

-354 RSLQLAAALSARDT
+354 RSLQLAAALNARDT

-398 LGIGPPMLLGGPS
+398 LGLGPPMMLGGPS
-411 GLIGDRGSCSAD
+411 GLLGDRGSCSAD

-447 TAEGGPPTL
+447 TAEGVPPSI
-456 DAYDTDAVSL
+456 DPYDTDA
-466 VSHTTSTNVNSTAEG
+466 T
-481 GPPTLDA
+481 
-488 YDTDAVSLVSSA
+488 SLVSSA
-500 HHIYQLST
+500 HYYQLST
-508 PRDCSPTLSPHNSGS
+508 PRDCSPTLSPHNSAS

-534 SRSVEQLSSPGE
+534 SRSVEQLSSPGDSE
-546 CEASLVGGLRTRAG
+546 SALVGMRPRAG
-560 GKGGRGRGSA
+560 KTSRGRGSA

-589 ATSGHESE
+589 AAVSGHESE
-597 PVYAGTGSTRAW
+597 PVYAGTGGNRAW

-646 YAAAVADNVKSGKV
+646 YAATIADNVKSGKV
-660 STRFDE
+660 
-666 QKNRSDLLVVSLPL
+666 
-680 ARWRA
+680 
-685 PAIIAWLE
+685 
-693 LALGMPQYAAAVADN
+693 
-708 VKSGKVSIGYL
+708 
-719 EKKNRSDLLVVSL
+719 
-732 PLAKWRAP
+732 
-740 AIIAWLE
+740 
-747 LALGMP
+747 
-753 QYAAAVADNVKSG
+753 
-766 KVSIGFAEQKNRSD
+766 
-780 LLVVSLPLVRWC
+780 
-792 APAIIAW
+792 
-799 LELALGMPQYAA
+799 
-811 AVADNVK
+811 
-818 SGKVSIDYLEKKNRS
+818 
-833 NLLVVSLPLVR
+833 
-844 WCAPAII
+844 
-851 AWLELALGMPQYA
+851 
-864 NAVADNVKSGKIRAL
+864 
-879 NGQVLLELTDA
+879 LLELTDT

-923 AIGQLTHAWV
+923 TIGHLTHAWV

-943 AQYAESFL
+943 SQYAESFL
-951 ASLVDARMLDTIS
+951 ANLVDARMLDTIS

-997 QALAVRR
+997 QALIVRR

-1014 LVWTNQRFM
+1014 LVWTNQRFI
-1023 RWAHNIDLGEFAENL
+1023 RWAHNIDLGEFADNL

-1087 RYTIF
+1087 RNMFGHQIRMLGRPFSRSVATGLPGIDFTADSRRHSLRGSISRALGVLKPKLDRTSPSSSSESSSVLSLSGQSYQMSYSPPIGVRTLSQLSMTYAPPPTLQEYEPIYTPLSLYSQSSVSTRDSTQRLNDIKEGVGITHRYG
-1092 CQVEELQVEAARASM
+1092 QRADHSHRVSSPLPAKSM
-1107 LSTKQR
+1107 DDTVIKQKRHRRVKSIGDINASSKSSV

>member
-1 MALVRRILGD
+1 M
-11 AQAKLRKMVDEQVSV
+11 
-26 GSRVEDNVEPE
+26 
-37 PADPLITPATAAFSI
+37 
-52 DRAPGLLMGTLD
+52 
-64 KRNTS
+64 
-69 LNGDGTSTIS
+69 
-79 RTRLS
+79 
-84 MRNGKDNPFIDSIQ
+84 
-98 DDDNKENHANGKL
+98 
-111 ESPVKWSTQN
+111 
-121 GSDSGTYAEIGTG
+121 
-134 ANSNT
+134 
-139 SERNILDPADSS
+139 
-151 EEEVPLPDATSPGRS
+151 
-166 SDGPEP
+166 
-172 RADITASLDGAASPG
+172 
-187 GRSDKSRPDEVPASP
+187 
-202 GMLSAA
+202 
-208 QLARRLRVENER
+208 
-220 LQAELTR
+220 
-227 VRRLLV
+227 
-233 AAAERGEAGNALIEK
+233 
-248 AKGESG
+248 
-254 TEAAPLDPQQLEKEL
+254 
-269 LLARE
+269 
-274 AVNSLKADKKRLKAE
+274 
-289 KFDLLNQ
+289 
-296 MKQLY
+296 
-301 ATLEDKEKELRD
+301 
-313 FIRNYEQMRSRGG
+313 MRSRGG

-383 LQAAGCLSEGESVAS
+383 LQAAGCLSEGESVVS

-411 GLIGDRGSCSAD
+411 GLMGDRGSCSAD
-423 SGVRVTGS
+423 SGVRGS

-447 TAEGGPPTL
+447 TAEGAPPTI
-456 DAYDTDAVSL
+456 DAYDTDA
-466 VSHTTSTNVNSTAEG
+466 A
-481 GPPTLDA
+481 
-488 YDTDAVSLVSSA
+488 SLVSSA

-508 PRDCSPTLSPHNSGS
+508 PRDCSPTVSPHNSAS

-546 CEASLVGGLRTRAG
+546 CEAALLGGMRGRSG
-560 GKGGRGRGSA
+560 GGSGSKGARGRGSA

-589 ATSGHESE
+589 AVVSGHESE
-597 PVYAGTGSTRAW
+597 PVYAATGNTTRAW

-660 STRFDE
+660 
-666 QKNRSDLLVVSLPL
+666 
-680 ARWRA
+680 
-685 PAIIAWLE
+685 
-693 LALGMPQYAAAVADN
+693 
-708 VKSGKVSIGYL
+708 
-719 EKKNRSDLLVVSL
+719 
-732 PLAKWRAP
+732 
-740 AIIAWLE
+740 
-747 LALGMP
+747 
-753 QYAAAVADNVKSG
+753 
-766 KVSIGFAEQKNRSD
+766 
-780 LLVVSLPLVRWC
+780 
-792 APAIIAW
+792 
-799 LELALGMPQYAA
+799 
-811 AVADNVK
+811 
-818 SGKVSIDYLEKKNRS
+818 
-833 NLLVVSLPLVR
+833 
-844 WCAPAII
+844 
-851 AWLELALGMPQYA
+851 
-864 NAVADNVKSGKIRAL
+864 
-879 NGQVLLELTDA
+879 LLELSDA

-897 ITQPM
+897 ISQPM

-923 AIGQLTHAWV
+923 SIGQLTHAWV

-943 AQYAESFL
+943 SQYAESFL
-951 ASLVDARMLDTIS
+951 ANLVDARMLDTIS

-1023 RWAHNIDLGEFAENL
+1023 RWAHNIDLGEFADNL

-1077 AEFDALIIPA
+1077 AEFDALVIPA

>member
-26 GSRVEDNVEPE
+26 GTRVEADAEPE
-37 PADPLITPATAAFSI
+37 PADPLITPACSAL
-52 DRAPGLLMGTLD
+52 DRNDDPRPIPPERRFLISTLD
-64 KRNTS
+64 KPRNSS
-69 LNGDGTSTIS
+69 LNGDKDSTLNRSARIS
-79 RTRLS
+79 IK
-84 MRNGKDNPFIDSIQ
+84 NGKENPFIASSP
-98 DDDNKENHANGKL
+98 DDDNKENQTNGKL
-111 ESPVKWSTQN
+111 DSPIKWSTQN

-139 SERNILDPADSS
+139 SEKNILDPADSS

-166 SDGPEP
+166 SEGPEP
-172 RADITASLDGAASPG
+172 RADITASLEGGSGSPG
-187 GRSDKSRPDEVPASP
+187 GRSDRSRQDEVPASP
-202 GMLSAA
+202 GMLTAA
-208 QLARRLRVENER
+208 QLARRLRLENER

-233 AAAERGEAGNALIEK
+233 AAAERGEAGNALIER
-248 AKGESG
+248 APDAEGP
-254 TEAAPLDPQQLEKEL
+254 PLDPQQLEKEL

-274 AVNSLKADKKRLKAE
+274 AVSSLKADKKRLKAE

-313 FIRNYEQMRSRGG
+313 FIRNYEQMRSRSG

-398 LGIGPPMLLGGPS
+398 LGIGPPMMLGGPT
-411 GLIGDRGSCSAD
+411 GLMGDRGSCSAD
-423 SGVRVTGS
+423 SGVRGS

-447 TAEGGPPTL
+447 TAEGAPPTL
-456 DAYDTDAVSL
+456 D
-466 VSHTTSTNVNSTAEG
+466 
-481 GPPTLDA
+481 P

-500 HHIYQLST
+500 HPVYQLST
-508 PRDCSPTLSPHNSGS
+508 PRDCSPTLSPHNSAS
-523 PFTRSIDAGSL
+523 SFTRSIDAGSL

-546 CEASLVGGLRTRAG
+546 CDSGMVGMRSRPG
-560 GKGGRGRGSA
+560 GSKAGRGRGSA

-589 ATSGHESE
+589 AASSGHESE
-597 PVYAGTGSTRAW
+597 PIYAGTGSTSRAW

-624 PLARWRAPAIIAW
+624 PLSRWRAPAIIAW

-660 STRFDE
+660 
-666 QKNRSDLLVVSLPL
+666 
-680 ARWRA
+680 
-685 PAIIAWLE
+685 
-693 LALGMPQYAAAVADN
+693 
-708 VKSGKVSIGYL
+708 
-719 EKKNRSDLLVVSL
+719 
-732 PLAKWRAP
+732 
-740 AIIAWLE
+740 
-747 LALGMP
+747 
-753 QYAAAVADNVKSG
+753 
-766 KVSIGFAEQKNRSD
+766 
-780 LLVVSLPLVRWC
+780 
-792 APAIIAW
+792 
-799 LELALGMPQYAA
+799 
-811 AVADNVK
+811 
-818 SGKVSIDYLEKKNRS
+818 
-833 NLLVVSLPLVR
+833 
-844 WCAPAII
+844 
-851 AWLELALGMPQYA
+851 
-864 NAVADNVKSGKIRAL
+864 
-879 NGQVLLELTDA
+879 LLELTDT

-897 ITQPM
+897 VTQPM

-923 AIGQLTHAWV
+923 SIGQLSHAWV

-943 AQYAESFL
+943 SQYAESFL
-951 ASLVDARMLDTIS
+951 ANLVDARMLDTIS

-1023 RWAHNIDLGEFAENL
+1023 RWSHNIDLGEFAENL

-1077 AEFDALIIPA
+1077 AEFDALVIPA

-1107 LSTKQR
+1107 LNMFGHQIRMLGRPFSRSVATGLPGIDFSADSRRHSLRGSITRALGVLKPKHDRPSPSSSSESSSVMSLTQPYISYSPPIAVRTLSQLSMTYAPPPTLAEYEPIYTPLSLYSQSSASTKDSLQRLNDGKDYNITHRYGQKVDQSHRVSSPLPETSDGNKQRRHRRVKSIGDINASSKTTV

>member
-26 GSRVEDNVEPE
+26 GTRVEADAEPE
-37 PADPLITPATAAFSI
+37 PADPLITPACSAL
-52 DRAPGLLMGTLD
+52 DRSDDPRPIPPERRLLISTLD
-64 KRNTS
+64 KPRNGS
-69 LNGDGTSTIS
+69 LNGDKEGTLNRS
-79 RTRLS
+79 TRLS
-84 MRNGKDNPFIDSIQ
+84 IKTKDNPFIVSSP
-98 DDDNKENHANGKL
+98 DDDNKENQANGKID
-111 ESPVKWSTQN
+111 SPIKWSVQN

-134 ANSNT
+134 GNSNT
-139 SERNILDPADSS
+139 SDRNVLDPADSS

-172 RADITASLDGAASPG
+172 RADITATLDGGSGSPG
-187 GRSDKSRPDEVPASP
+187 GRSDRSRQEEVPASP

-208 QLARRLRVENER
+208 QLARRLRMENER

-233 AAAERGEAGNALIEK
+233 AAAERGEAGNALMERSQGD
-248 AKGESG
+248 AQDGP
-254 TEAAPLDPQQLEKEL
+254 PLDPQQLEKEL

-313 FIRNYEQMRSRGG
+313 FIRNYEQMRSRSG

-398 LGIGPPMLLGGPS
+398 LGIGPPMILGGPS
-411 GLIGDRGSCSAD
+411 GLMGDRGSCSAD
-423 SGVRVTGS
+423 SGVRGS

-447 TAEGGPPTL
+447 TAEGVPPTL
-456 DAYDTDAVSL
+456 DPYDTDA
-466 VSHTTSTNVNSTAEG
+466 A
-481 GPPTLDA
+481 
-488 YDTDAVSLVSSA
+488 SLVSSA
-500 HHIYQLST
+500 HPIYQLST
-508 PRDCSPTLSPHNSGS
+508 PRDCSPTLSPHNSAS
-523 PFTRSIDAGSL
+523 SFTRSIDAASL

-546 CEASLVGGLRTRAG
+546 CDSGLVGMRSRPG
-560 GKGGRGRGSA
+560 GSKGGRGRGSA

-589 ATSGHESE
+589 AVSSGHESE
-597 PVYAGTGSTRAW
+597 PVYAGTGSTCRAW

-624 PLARWRAPAIIAW
+624 PVSRWRAPAIIAW

-646 YAAAVADNVKSGKV
+646 YAAA
-660 STRFDE
+660 
-666 QKNRSDLLVVSLPL
+666 
-680 ARWRA
+680 
-685 PAIIAWLE
+685 I
-693 LALGMPQYAAAVADN
+693 
-708 VKSGKVSIGYL
+708 
-719 EKKNRSDLLVVSL
+719 
-732 PLAKWRAP
+732 
-740 AIIAWLE
+740 
-747 LALGMP
+747 
-753 QYAAAVADNVKSG
+753 
-766 KVSIGFAEQKNRSD
+766 
-780 LLVVSLPLVRWC
+780 
-792 APAIIAW
+792 
-799 LELALGMPQYAA
+799 
-811 AVADNVK
+811 
-818 SGKVSIDYLEKKNRS
+818 
-833 NLLVVSLPLVR
+833 
-844 WCAPAII
+844 
-851 AWLELALGMPQYA
+851 
-864 NAVADNVKSGKIRAL
+864 ADNVKSGKIRAL
-879 NGQVLLELTDA
+879 NGQVLLELTDT

-897 ITQPM
+897 ISQPM

-923 AIGQLTHAWV
+923 SIGQLTHAWV

-943 AQYAESFL
+943 SQYAESFVTN
-951 ASLVDARMLDTIS
+951 LVDARMLDTIS

-1023 RWAHNIDLGEFAENL
+1023 RWAHNIDLGEFADNL

-1077 AEFDALIIPA
+1077 AEFDALIVPA
-1087 RYTIF
+1087 RNMFGHQIRMLGRPFSRSVATGLPGIDFSADSRRHSLRGSITRALGALKPKHDRPSPSSSSESSSVMSLTQPYMSYSPPIAVRTLSQLSMTYAPPPTLQEYEPIYTPLSLYSQSSVSTRDSMTRLNDIKETDRITHRYG
-1092 CQVEELQVEAARASM
+1092 QRAEQAHRVSSP
-1107 LSTKQR
+1107 LPKSDDSIVKQKRHRRVKSIGDINASSKTSV

>member
-26 GSRVEDNVEPE
+26 GARVEADAEPE
-37 PADPLITPATAAFSI
+37 PADPLITPASSVFSS
-52 DRAPGLLMGTLD
+52 DVPPAPPERRLLMGTLD
-64 KRNTS
+64 KPRNGS
-69 LNGDGTSTIS
+69 LNGDKEATLNRGA
-79 RTRLS
+79 RLS
-84 MRNGKDNPFIDSIQ
+84 IRNGKDNPFID
-98 DDDNKENHANGKL
+98 DDNKENQANGKL
-111 ESPVKWSTQN
+111 ESPIKWSTQN
-121 GSDSGTYAEIGTG
+121 GSDSGTYAEIGIEG
-134 ANSNT
+134 NSNA

-172 RADITASLDGAASPG
+172 RADITATLEGEAASPG
-187 GRSDKSRPDEVPASP
+187 GRSDRSRQEEVPASP
-202 GMLSAA
+202 GMLTAA
-208 QLARRLRVENER
+208 QLARRLRLENER

-233 AAAERGEAGNALIEK
+233 AAAERGEAGTALLERSK
-248 AKGESG
+248 AEGE
-254 TEAAPLDPQQLEKEL
+254 TDAAPLDPQVLEKEL

-274 AVNSLKADKKRLKAE
+274 AVTSLKADKKRLKAE

-398 LGIGPPMLLGGPS
+398 LGLGPPMMLGGPS
-411 GLIGDRGSCSAD
+411 GLVGDRGSCSAD

-447 TAEGGPPTL
+447 TAEGAPPLL
-456 DAYDTDAVSL
+456 DPYDTDA
-466 VSHTTSTNVNSTAEG
+466 A
-481 GPPTLDA
+481 
-488 YDTDAVSLVSSA
+488 SLVSSA

-508 PRDCSPTLSPHNSGS
+508 PRDCSPTLSPHNSAS

-546 CEASLVGGLRTRAG
+546 DSGLVGGLRARSG
-560 GKGGRGRGSA
+560 GKGARGRGSA

-589 ATSGHESE
+589 AANSGHESE
-597 PVYAGTGSTRAW
+597 PVYAGTGSRAW

-624 PLARWRAPAIIAW
+624 PLSRWRAPAIIAW

-646 YAAAVADNVKSGKV
+646 YAAAVADNVKSGK
-660 STRFDE
+660 
-666 QKNRSDLLVVSLPL
+666 
-680 ARWRA
+680 
-685 PAIIAWLE
+685 
-693 LALGMPQYAAAVADN
+693 
-708 VKSGKVSIGYL
+708 
-719 EKKNRSDLLVVSL
+719 
-732 PLAKWRAP
+732 
-740 AIIAWLE
+740 
-747 LALGMP
+747 
-753 QYAAAVADNVKSG
+753 
-766 KVSIGFAEQKNRSD
+766 
-780 LLVVSLPLVRWC
+780 
-792 APAIIAW
+792 
-799 LELALGMPQYAA
+799 
-811 AVADNVK
+811 
-818 SGKVSIDYLEKKNRS
+818 
-833 NLLVVSLPLVR
+833 
-844 WCAPAII
+844 
-851 AWLELALGMPQYA
+851 
-864 NAVADNVKSGKIRAL
+864 IRAL
-879 NGQVLLELTDA
+879 NGQVLLELTDT
-890 DLEVGLG
+890 DLEAGLG
-897 ITQPM
+897 VTQPM

-911 EERRRPDLVRNP
+911 EERRRPDLVRHP
-923 AIGQLTHAWV
+923 TIGQLTHAWV

-1077 AEFDALIIPA
+1077 TEFDALIIPA
-1087 RYTIF
+1087 RNMFGHQIRMLGRPFSRSVATGLPGIDLSGDSRRHSLRGSITRALGVLKPKHDRTSPSSSSESSSVLSLTTQPYQLSYSPPIAVRTLSQLSMAYAPPPTLQEYEPIYTP
-1092 CQVEELQVEAARASM
+1092 
-1107 LSTKQR
+1107 LSLYSQSSVSTRDSRTRLNDVKETTAITHRYGQKADHAHRVSSPLPAKSTDDSVVKQKRHRRVKSIGDINACSKTSV